1 MEKSYRLHTDIGVD
15 GVLNVNMRQDIDFL
29 DVLSLRMRQK
39 DTYKLHSSNYGV
51 IVGRVLANDAFGIP
65 NAKISI
71 FIERDSDD
79 TTEISNIYPY
89 ENITSNDSEGRR
101 YNLLPDYSDDS
112 CYKVVGTFPNKRYM
126 LDDDSTLE
134 VYDKYWKYTTVTNQA
149 GDYMLFGVPT
159 GAQQLHVDIDLSDI
173 GILSQ
178 KPRDFEYKGYNI
190 TMFDSH
196 VQFKESTN
204 LNNLVQLFSQNKSV
218 NVYPFWGDEENDVA
232 AITRCDVQIEYKFEP
247 TCVFMGSIVSDN
259 EGNSIGHKCA
269 PSLDNGLNTQL
280 VGGSGTIEMIRKTPD
295 GFVEEYQI
303 NGNQLID
310 DNGVWCYQI
319 PMNLDYVG
327 TDEYGNVVPTDN
339 PSKGIPT
346 RTQVRFRISKTESG
360 DEGFSRHTAKYLVP
374 MNPILDE
381 TEVKPTLKVSGSD
394 GEKMYNFGSSTPDSC
409 FRDLYWNNVY
419 SVKNYIPKSQVAHRP
434 YSNQYT
440 ALKGSN
446 LANDQNPIPF
456 NKLRIDIPFSYV
468 LACILFETLV
478 YITIPINFFIGVID
492 DTVLWIYNTIRGIK
506 IPVIHVK
513 IFGWLPKLDY
523 IGCIGF
529 PGGFGEENTTFFPG
543 CESHRAKR
551 ESSCKDGS
559 NNCIKRTDT
568 DTLFDSIQRSL
579 GLDHKVVKLD
589 FFQDWVNGCL
599 YMPLW
604 YWRKRKKKSFLFGLI
619 KSSAKSQYCSCD
631 SLYSRLKTAVTCN
644 IEYKD
649 NSLYADN
656 NSMPNGEEKWH
667 KRRKGVLKYRRGLIK
682 PFENKDGLTVYYYVG
697 MQPTSENI
705 NAKLPLNEFGE
716 KTKIIILYATDI
728 ILLGNLDPNNL
739 YGIPQFYN
747 CLPSTTANIPPI
759 GTVQENLPGNDDD
772 SDSDDIESNAEDS
785 GTTITTGMDWGHY
798 GSDETPRYKT
808 GLFMDLSCTA
818 ATTRP
823 KSCINVERLSEL
835 GVNLDMTYDMEYR
848 GSGKIDSGL
857 IENDGFVSKYE
868 LDDTEN
874 RAMFATLNH
883 IGFIPQTYQ
892 ESLRKE
898 GYDPYETQVK
908 DDSTNYF
915 INKFKYIYPTDFD
928 GRLSTPMSLYK
939 KGFEQVEEDKTDES
953 YLTFRLGAEKELK
966 YEKNSEGRIRH
977 FYLKNGSKVSMPL
990 YNNSYYF
997 YFGIKKGSTAIDKF
1011 NSMFNAK
1018 CVKNETYPFS
1028 IDVDYKGMSYCQ
1040 ELYANIEGI
1049 TGYPYIKVK
1058 LDDISIPYSY
1068 TLTDS
1073 TGTIVSSGNDWT
1085 VTEFEINKD
1094 DSKENK
1100 PYLTNQEYTLE
1111 VTDSNGKTL
1120 SKRIVLSVTNITID
1134 YTSSGLGTKYY
1145 SKSET
1150 PMEYICKKSSM
1161 FYGNI
1166 NINGFSI
1173 DGYDFIITT
1182 RDDDDIKE
1190 LVKQISAP
1198 TINADYYSY
1207 ELTGYRKSYIEN
1219 NSTKNVKAT
1228 IVIKISAINKESNDQ
1243 ITSDCMCHESGD
1255 ISDTVGE
1262 YSVVESEYEMDNDVH
1277 TKIPYY
1283 ILRLNVYQPN
1293 RYSVKSVQLCEL
1305 KETENSTNDVIT
1317 VNNGESFIT
1326 YLNGMPT
1333 NFILGSTSKVL
1344 DNSKF
1349 YSSKAVSSI
1358 TDASGEISTS
1368 ISGWLNV
1375 HDEESYMFSEDSNQT
1390 LLKNQDLWS
1399 NFVTFT
1405 DNINSAESKRS
1416 ILMYKFDSIFSLSEA
1431 TYVTTDSSCKFKYS
1445 AQGGK
1450 YPTLFRSIYPQNT
1463 TDKSIINSYV
1473 LDDSGE
1479 AQCDSS
1485 FPNIVGI
1492 NYKISGDTFTE
1503 NKPYFNP
1510 RISGGKNI
1518 KLTNTKDT
1526 KAVNYQ
1532 GNYFSAFTNDGGYIS
1547 KFKIDN
1553 SITVEKIPV
1562 NTAVSPIQGDA
1573 KPKGKDIVGE
1583 LNDFKK
1589 ALDNNSY
1596 LRGMFVDRRFDYDFT
1611 ILAPYVGVDISL
1623 DPDTDIL
1630 WKSSRLSGI
1639 TYGGIEMAYDS
1650 DYNIISS
1657 EVSTSEDG
1665 TESAE
1670 QIDGTYYDTHEYSD
1684 SGKTI
1689 LEYTYSYKGGE
1700 REDVKTILNKA
1711 KDYDK
1716 NKNNP
1721 GVFKKFYES
1730 TINGNDLSNYYWSTF
1745 NKERISEKVMPTHS
1759 SETAQFRVFDHSG
1772 DTDLFNGEYNPKDNF
1787 VTKRLIDVGNI
1798 PQSTNFLYNNT
1809 SCSYSISTELDDDN
1823 HIIATASDGESTD
1836 IDLTFGNLVTFL
1848 TPTPSEESEDYSA
1861 DYTIKNNTE
1870 TQDEF
1875 KILTFNNANLRF
1887 RYNIKSDGSYN
1898 VYTSL
1903 PFLIKVLSSGL
1914 SKNGISYYKTIN
1926 DKNITLDY
1934 AINKIKIYDFFRWFK
1949 KGTWGYFKG
1958 DLPNGVGVIWNQ
1970 DFIVNHTKFNSNY
1983 LYFMDTEESTL
1994 LSSDN
1999 TKFASIV
2006 FTYNGDL
2013 DNTEVF
2019 AIAANR
2025 EYRYTEDD
2033 NLTRHIRV
2041 IETSELYDCRKIM
2054 MNIVNDNSSYAEFQN
2069 GDIIQHMGFKFS
2081 VKSNDD
2087 ICGIFNDSSRIN
2099 FSFRYN
2105 WNEKWYYI
2113 DDANVTLN
2121 GNEMFV
2127 SVTLSKEMTPL
2138 EQNGSC
2144 ILQIFITT
2152 ASGFVY
2158 RLNSMRITR
2167 KDNNPLPSGNNKI
2180 VYIKYELTKI

>member
-218 NVYPFWGDEENDVA
+218 NVYPFWGDEENDIA

-269 PSLDNGLNTQL
+269 PSSDNGLNTQL

-478 YITIPINFFIGVID
+478 YITIPINFIIGVID
-492 DTVLWIYNTIRGIK
+492 DTVLWIYNQLKGIK
-506 IPVIHVK
+506 VPLINWY

-543 CESHRAKR
+543 CESHRARR

-649 NSLYADN
+649 NSLSADN

-798 GSDETPRYKT
+798 GSDETPRYRT

-898 GYDPYETQVK
+898 RYKPYDTQVK

-953 YLTFRLGAEKELK
+953 YLTFRLGAEK
-966 YEKNSEGRIRH
+966 NGEGRIRH

-997 YFGIKKGSTAIDKF
+997 YFGVKKGSTAIDKF

-1028 IDVDYKGMSYCQ
+1028 IDVDYKGMSYCP
-1040 ELYANIEGI
+1040 NIYNDVEDV
-1049 TGYPYIKVK
+1049 TGYPYIKIK

-1145 SKSET
+1145 STSET
-1150 PMEYICKKSSM
+1150 PMEYICNESSM

-1173 DGYDFIITT
+1173 DGYDFIITSK
-1182 RDDDDIKE
+1182 DDIK
-1190 LVKQISAP
+1190 QISVP
-1198 TINADYYSY
+1198 TINADYYLY
-1207 ELTGYRKSYIEN
+1207 ELTGVRKSDIE
-1219 NSTKNVKAT
+1219 KKVKAT
-1228 IVIKISAINKESNDQ
+1228 IVIKISAINKEPNDQ
-1243 ITSDCMCHESGD
+1243 ITSDCMCSGD
-1255 ISDTVGE
+1255 TTVGE
-1262 YSVVESEYEMDNDVH
+1262 YSVVKSEYEMDNGKNQ
-1277 TKIPYY
+1277 TYY

-1293 RYSVKSVQLCEL
+1293 RYSVKSVQLCL
-1305 KETENSTNDVIT
+1305 TKETENSTNDVIT

-1326 YLNGMPT
+1326 YLNGVPT

-1344 DNSKF
+1344 KSNF
-1349 YSSKAVSSI
+1349 YSPKAVSDINDKSL
-1358 TDASGEISTS
+1358 
-1368 ISGWLNV
+1368 SGWLNV
-1375 HDEESYMFSEDSNQT
+1375 HDEKSYMFSEDSNQT

-1405 DNINSAESKRS
+1405 DNITSAESKRS
-1416 ILMYKFDSIFSLSEA
+1416 ILMYKFDSIFRLSEA

-1463 TDKSIINSYV
+1463 TDESIINSYV

-1492 NYKISGDTFTE
+1492 NYKISGTTFTE

-1510 RISGGKNI
+1510 LISGG
-1518 KLTNTKDT
+1518 TKINGT
-1526 KAVNYQ
+1526 EAVNYQ

-1553 SITVEKIPV
+1553 SITVEKIPI
-1562 NTAVSPIQGDA
+1562 NTSVSPIQGDA

-1623 DPDTDIL
+1623 GQNTE

-1650 DYNIISS
+1650 DYNIIGSY
-1657 EVSTSEDG
+1657 VYNKDG
-1665 TESAE
+1665 IEYAKK
-1670 QIDGTYYDTHEYSD
+1670 IDGTYEYS
-1684 SGKTI
+1684 GETNY
-1689 LEYTYSYKGGE
+1689 EYTYEYTGGTP
-1700 REDVKTILNKA
+1700 EDVKTILNEA
-1711 KDYDK
+1711 RDTRDDDK
-1716 NKNNP
+1716 
-1721 GVFKKFYES
+1721 GIFKKFYES
-1730 TINGNDLSNYYWSTF
+1730 TINGNDLSNYYWSEF
-1745 NKERISEKVMPTHS
+1745 NVERMKPYVES
-1759 SETAQFRVFDHSG
+1759 SETTPFRIFDHSG
-1772 DTDLFNGEYNPKDNF
+1772 DTDLFNGEYNPKKGNF

-1809 SCSYSISTELDDDN
+1809 SCSYSISTELNDDN
-1823 HIIATASDGESTD
+1823 RIIATASDGESTD

-1848 TPTPSEESEDYSA
+1848 TPSPSEQSDDYSA
-1861 DYTIKNNTE
+1861 NYNIQGDT
-1870 TQDEF
+1870 DGF
-1875 KILTFNNANLRF
+1875 KILTFNHANLRF

-1903 PFLIKVLSSGL
+1903 PFLIKVFPERKISETEKL
-1914 SKNGISYYKTIN
+1914 NGIAYYKTIN
-1926 DKNITLDY
+1926 KKGKTVDDALKD
-1934 AINKIKIYDFFRWFK
+1934 IKIYDFFIWFK
-1949 KGTWGYFKG
+1949 LGRLGFFKG

-1970 DFIVNHTKFNSNY
+1970 DYIVNHTKFNSNY
-1983 LYFMDTEESTL
+1983 LYFRDTEEDTW

-2006 FTYNGDL
+2006 FHYDGRL
-2013 DNTEVF
+2013 EGSEVF

-2025 EYRYTEDD
+2025 EYQYTEDD

-2041 IETSELYDCRKIM
+2041 IETSELYDCRKII
-2054 MNIVNDNSSYAEFQN
+2054 MNVVNENDDNSSYAEFQN
-2069 GDIIQHMGFKFS
+2069 GDRIQHMGFKFL
-2081 VKSNDD
+2081 VKSKNND
-2087 ICGIFNDSSRIN
+2087 ICGIFNDLDRIN

-2105 WNEKWYYI
+2105 WENKWYYI
-2113 DDANVTLN
+2113 DDYNVELSD
-2121 GNEMFV
+2121 NEILFV
-2127 SVTLSKEMTPL
+2127 SVALSKKMPL
-2138 EQNGSC
+2138 LNQGSSC
-2144 ILQIFITT
+2144 NLQMFITT

-2158 RLNSMRITR
+2158 RLNDMRIKRT
-2167 KDNNPLPSGNNKI
+2167 DSNGSPSESNKR
-2180 VYIKYELTKI
+2180 VYITYELS

>member
-218 NVYPFWGDEENDVA
+218 NVYPFWGDEENDIA

-269 PSLDNGLNTQL
+269 PSSDNGLNTQL

-478 YITIPINFFIGVID
+478 YITIPINIIIGVID
-492 DTVLWIYNTIRGIK
+492 DTVLWIYNKLKGIK
-506 IPVIHVK
+506 VPLINWY

-649 NSLYADN
+649 NSLSADN
-656 NSMPNGEEKWH
+656 NSMPNGEKKWH
-667 KRRKGVLKYRRGLIK
+667 KSRKGVLKYRRGLIK

-705 NAKLPLNEFGE
+705 NEKLPLNEFGE

-798 GSDETPRYKT
+798 GSDETPRYRT

-898 GYDPYETQVK
+898 RYKPYETQVK

-953 YLTFRLGAEKELK
+953 YLTFRLGAEKESK
-966 YEKNSEGRIRH
+966 YENNSEGRIRH
-977 FYLKNGSKVSMPL
+977 FYLNNGSKVSMPL

-1028 IDVDYKGMSYCQ
+1028 IDVDYKGMSYCPSIYDGV
-1040 ELYANIEGI
+1040 EDV

-1145 SKSET
+1145 SNLET
-1150 PMEYICKKSSM
+1150 PMEYICKESSM

-1182 RDDDDIKE
+1182 KYGDDIKE
-1190 LVKQISAP
+1190 LVKQISVP
-1198 TINADYYSY
+1198 TINADYYLY
-1207 ELTGYRKSYIEN
+1207 ELTGYRKSDVEN
-1219 NSTKNVKAT
+1219 NSTKKVKAT

-1243 ITSDCMCHESGD
+1243 TTSNCMCHERGD

-1262 YSVVESEYEMDNDVH
+1262 YSVVKSEYEMDNVKNQ
-1277 TKIPYY
+1277 TYY

-1293 RYSVKSVQLCEL
+1293 RYSVKSVQLCCESKESCGQL
-1305 KETENSTNDVIT
+1305 CLPKETENSTNDVIT

-1326 YLNGMPT
+1326 YLNGVPT

-1344 DNSKF
+1344 KSNF
-1349 YSSKAVSSI
+1349 YSPKAVSSI
-1358 TDASGEISTS
+1358 TDAS

-1375 HDEESYMFSEDSNQT
+1375 HDENSYMFSENGNQAK
-1390 LLKNQDLWS
+1390 LENQDLWS
-1399 NFVTFT
+1399 NFVTIT

-1416 ILMYKFDSIFSLSEA
+1416 ILMYKFDSIFRLSEA

-1463 TDKSIINSYV
+1463 TNESIINSYV

-1492 NYKISGDTFTE
+1492 NYKISGTTFTE

-1510 RISGGKNI
+1510 LISGG
-1518 KLTNTKDT
+1518 TKINGT
-1526 KAVNYQ
+1526 EAVNYQ

-1553 SITVEKIPV
+1553 SITVEKIPI
-1562 NTAVSPIQGDA
+1562 NTSVSPTQGDT

-1583 LNDFKK
+1583 LDNFKK
-1589 ALDNNSY
+1589 ALDSNSY

-1623 DPDTDIL
+1623 GPNTE

-1650 DYNIISS
+1650 DYNIIGSN
-1657 EVSTSEDG
+1657 VSTSEDG
-1665 TESAE
+1665 TESAKK
-1670 QIDGTYYDTHEYSD
+1670 IDDTY
-1684 SGKTI
+1684 
-1689 LEYTYSYKGGE
+1689 EYTYEYTGGKP
-1700 REDVKTILNKA
+1700 EDVKTILNKA
-1711 KDYDK
+1711 KDISDGD
-1716 NKNNP
+1716 NK

-1730 TINGNDLSNYYWSTF
+1730 TINGNDLSNYYWSEF
-1745 NKERISEKVMPTHS
+1745 NVKRMKPYVKS
-1759 SETAQFRVFDHSG
+1759 SETTPFRIFDHSG
-1772 DTDLFNGEYNPKDNF
+1772 DIDLFNGEYNPKDNF

-1798 PQSTNFLYNNT
+1798 QQSTNFLYNNT
-1809 SCSYSISTELDDDN
+1809 SCSYSINTELNDDN
-1823 HIIATASDGESTD
+1823 RIIATASDGESTD

-1861 DYTIKNNTE
+1861 DYTIKNNKE
-1870 TQDEF
+1870 TPDRF

-1903 PFLIKVLSSGL
+1903 PFLIKVLPETEKL
-1914 SKNGISYYKTIN
+1914 NGISYYKTIN
-1926 DKNITLDY
+1926 KKGETVDD
-1934 AINKIKIYDFFRWFK
+1934 AINNIKFYDFFIWFK
-1949 KGTWGYFKG
+1949 LGRLGFFKG
-1958 DLPNGVGVIWNQ
+1958 DLPNGVGVIWNKN
-1970 DFIVNHTKFNSNY
+1970 FIANNTKFNTNY
-1983 LYFMDTEESTL
+1983 LYFRDTEDDTW

-2006 FTYNGDL
+2006 FHYDGRLGDS
-2013 DNTEVF
+2013 EVF

-2025 EYRYTEDD
+2025 EYQYTEDD

-2054 MNIVNDNSSYAEFQN
+2054 MNVVNENDNDVNKDNSSYAEFQN

-2081 VKSNDD
+2081 VKSNNND
-2087 ICGIFNDSSRIN
+2087 ICGIFNDLDRIN

-2113 DDANVTLN
+2113 DDYNVELSD
-2121 GNEMFV
+2121 NEILFV
-2127 SVTLSKEMTPL
+2127 SVALSKEMPL
-2138 EQNGSC
+2138 LNQGSSC
-2144 ILQIFITT
+2144 NLQMFITT

-2158 RLNSMRITR
+2158 RLNDMRIKRT
-2167 KDNNPLPSGNNKI
+2167 DSNEPPSESNKR
-2180 VYIKYELTKI
+2180 VYITYELTKDK

>member
-218 NVYPFWGDEENDVA
+218 NVYPFWGDEENDIA

-468 LACILFETLV
+468 LACILFETFV
-478 YITIPINFFIGVID
+478 YITIPINIIIGVID
-492 DTVLWIYNTIRGIK
+492 ETVLWAYNQLKGIK
-506 IPVIHVK
+506 VPLINWY
-513 IFGWLPKLDY
+513 IFDWLPDLDY

-529 PGGFGEENTTFFPG
+529 PGGFGEENTSFFPG
-543 CESHRAKR
+543 CESHIAQR

-649 NSLYADN
+649 NSLSADN
-656 NSMPNGEEKWH
+656 NSMPNGEKKWH
-667 KRRKGVLKYRRGLIK
+667 KSRKGVLKYRRGLIK

-835 GVNLDMTYDMEYR
+835 GVNLDMTYDMGYR

-898 GYDPYETQVK
+898 GYEPYETQVK

-953 YLTFRLGAEKELK
+953 YLTFRLGAEKDSE

-1028 IDVDYKGMSYCQ
+1028 IDVDYKGISYCP
-1040 ELYANIEGI
+1040 NIYNDVEDV

-1073 TGTIVSSGNDWT
+1073 NGTIVSSGNDLT

-1145 SKSET
+1145 STSET

-1173 DGYDFIITT
+1173 DGYDFIITSE
-1182 RDDDDIKE
+1182 DGI
-1190 LVKQISAP
+1190 KQIYTP

-1207 ELTGYRKSYIEN
+1207 ELTGVRKSDIEN
-1219 NSTKNVKAT
+1219 GSTKKVKAT

-1243 ITSDCMCHESGD
+1243 TTSNCMCSGD
-1255 ISDTVGE
+1255 TSGNTVGE
-1262 YSVVESEYEMDNDVH
+1262 YSVVQSEYEMDNDDH
-1277 TKIPYY
+1277 TKIYYY

-1326 YLNGMPT
+1326 YLNGVPT

-1349 YSSKAVSSI
+1349 YSPKAVSDI
-1358 TDASGEISTS
+1358 NDTS

-1375 HDEESYMFSEDSNQT
+1375 HDEKSYMFSEDSNQT

-1416 ILMYKFDSIFSLSEA
+1416 ILMYKFDSIFRLSEA

-1463 TDKSIINSYV
+1463 TNESIINSYV

-1492 NYKISGDTFTE
+1492 NYKISGTTFTE

-1510 RISGGKNI
+1510 LISGGTDI
-1518 KLTNTKDT
+1518 KLIDT
-1526 KAVNYQ
+1526 RKTEAVNYQ

-1553 SITVEKIPV
+1553 SITVEKIPI
-1562 NTAVSPIQGDA
+1562 NTSVSPIQGDA

-1623 DPDTDIL
+1623 DPKTDIL

-1650 DYNIISS
+1650 DYNIIGSN
-1657 EVSTSEDG
+1657 VSTSEDG
-1665 TESAE
+1665 TESAKK
-1670 QIDGTYYDTHEYSD
+1670 IDDTY
-1684 SGKTI
+1684 
-1689 LEYTYSYKGGE
+1689 EYTYEYSGGE
-1700 REDVKTILNKA
+1700 NEDVKTILNKA
-1711 KDYDK
+1711 SDYTSSEDM
-1716 NKNNP
+1716 

-1730 TINGNDLSNYYWSTF
+1730 TINGYDLSNYYWSTF
-1745 NKERISEKVMPTHS
+1745 NKNRIKQKVMPTHS
-1759 SETAQFRVFDHSG
+1759 SETAEFRVFDHSE
-1772 DTDLFNGEYNPKDNF
+1772 DTGLFNGEYNPKDNF

-1823 HIIATASDGESTD
+1823 NIIATASDGESTD

-1848 TPTPSEESEDYSA
+1848 TPSPSEQSDDYSA
-1861 DYTIKNNTE
+1861 NYVISNTE
-1870 TQDEF
+1870 PQDGF
-1875 KILTFNNANLRF
+1875 KTLTFNDANLRF
-1887 RYNIKSDGSYN
+1887 RYNIKSDGSYD

-1903 PFLIKVLSSGL
+1903 PFLIKVLSKDS
-1914 SKNGISYYKTIN
+1914 SVNGIAYYKTIN
-1926 DKNITLDY
+1926 
-1934 AINKIKIYDFFRWFK
+1934 K
-1949 KGTWGYFKG
+1949 KGKTVDDALKDIRIGVFAKRYWVGRWRISLSG
-1958 DLPNGVGVIWNQ
+1958 ELPNGV
-1970 DFIVNHTKFNSNY
+1970 DFTSIDNHT
-1983 LYFMDTEESTL
+1983 YFMDTEDNKV

-1999 TKFASIV
+1999 TKFTSIV
-2006 FTYNGDL
+2006 FTYGGKLSGD
-2013 DNTEVF
+2013 TEVF

-2025 EYRYTEDD
+2025 EYQYTEDD

-2054 MNIVNDNSSYAEFQN
+2054 MNVVNENDDNSSYAEFQN

-2081 VKSNDD
+2081 VKSKNNN
-2087 ICGIFNDSSRIN
+2087 ICGIFNDLDRIN
-2099 FSFRYN
+2099 FYFRYKWEN
-2105 WNEKWYYI
+2105 NWYYI
-2113 DDANVTLN
+2113 DEYNVELSD
-2121 GNEMFV
+2121 NEILFV
-2127 SVTLSKEMTPL
+2127 SVALNKEIPL
-2138 EQNGSC
+2138 LKKYSYC
-2144 ILQIFITT
+2144 KLQMFITT
-2152 ASGFVY
+2152 ASGFIY
-2158 RLNSMRITR
+2158 RLNDMQITR
-2167 KDNNPLPSGNNKI
+2167 TDINGSPNESNKR
-2180 VYIKYELTKI
+2180 VYITYDLT

>member
-218 NVYPFWGDEENDVA
+218 NVYPFWGDEENDIA

-269 PSLDNGLNTQL
+269 PSSDNGLNTQL

-506 IPVIHVK
+506 IPLIHVK

-656 NSMPNGEEKWH
+656 NSMPDGEKKWH
-667 KRRKGVLKYRRGLIK
+667 KSRKGVLKYRRGLIK

-798 GSDETPRYKT
+798 GSDETPRYRT

-898 GYDPYETQVK
+898 RYKPYDTQVK

-953 YLTFRLGAEKELK
+953 YLTFRLGAEK
-966 YEKNSEGRIRH
+966 NGEGRIRH
-977 FYLKNGSKVSMPL
+977 FYLENGSKVSMPL

-997 YFGIKKGSTAIDKF
+997 YFGVKKGSTAIDKF

-1028 IDVDYKGMSYCQ
+1028 IDVDYKGMSYCP
-1040 ELYANIEGI
+1040 NIYNDVEDV

-1145 SKSET
+1145 STSET

-1173 DGYDFIITT
+1173 DGYDFIITSEH
-1182 RDDDDIKE
+1182 DIKQKS
-1190 LVKQISAP
+1190 VP
-1198 TINADYYSY
+1198 NINADCYLY
-1207 ELTGYRKSYIEN
+1207 ELTGVRKSDIEN
-1219 NSTKNVKAT
+1219 NSTKKVKAT
-1228 IVIKISAINKESNDQ
+1228 IAIKISAINKESSDQ
-1243 ITSDCMCHESGD
+1243 TTSNCMCHSGD
-1255 ISDTVGE
+1255 TSGNTVGE
-1262 YSVVESEYEMDNDVH
+1262 YSVVQGEYEMDNG
-1277 TKIPYY
+1277 KNY

-1293 RYSVKSVQLCEL
+1293 RYSVKSVQLCCESKDTSGQL
-1305 KETENSTNDVIT
+1305 CLPKETENSTNDVIT

-1326 YLNGMPT
+1326 YLNGVPT

-1344 DNSKF
+1344 KSNF
-1349 YSSKAVSSI
+1349 YSPKAVSDI
-1358 TDASGEISTS
+1358 NDTS

-1375 HDEESYMFSEDSNQT
+1375 HDENSYMFIET
-1390 LLKNQDLWS
+1390 KLENQDLWS
-1399 NFVTFT
+1399 NFVTIT
-1405 DNINSAESKRS
+1405 DNITSADSKRS
-1416 ILMYKFDSIFSLSEA
+1416 ILMYKFDSIFRLSEA

-1463 TDKSIINSYV
+1463 TNESIINSYV

-1492 NYKISGDTFTE
+1492 NYKISGTTFTE

-1510 RISGGKNI
+1510 LISGG
-1518 KLTNTKDT
+1518 TKINGT
-1526 KAVNYQ
+1526 EAVNYQ

-1553 SITVEKIPV
+1553 SITVEKIPI
-1562 NTAVSPIQGDA
+1562 NTSVSPIQGDD

-1589 ALDNNSY
+1589 ALDSNSY

-1623 DPDTDIL
+1623 GQNTE

-1650 DYNIISS
+1650 DYNIIGSN
-1657 EVSTSEDG
+1657 VSTDEDG
-1665 TESAE
+1665 TESAKK
-1670 QIDGTYYDTHEYSD
+1670 IDDTY
-1684 SGKTI
+1684 
-1689 LEYTYSYKGGE
+1689 EYTYEYTDN
-1700 REDVKTILNKA
+1700 DVKTILNTA
-1711 KDYDK
+1711 KDTSVDDDK
-1716 NKNNP
+1716 

-1745 NKERISEKVMPTHS
+1745 NVKRMEPYVKSI
-1759 SETAQFRVFDHSG
+1759 ETTQFRVFDHSN
-1772 DTDLFNGEYNPKDNF
+1772 DTDLFNGEYNPKKGNF

-1823 HIIATASDGESTD
+1823 RIIATASDGESTD

-1848 TPTPSEESEDYSA
+1848 TPSPSEQSDDYSA
-1861 DYTIKNNTE
+1861 NYNIQGDT
-1870 TQDEF
+1870 DGF
-1875 KILTFNNANLRF
+1875 KILTFNHANLRF

-1903 PFLIKVLSSGL
+1903 PFLIKVFPETEKL
-1914 SKNGISYYKTIN
+1914 NGIAYYKTIN
-1926 DKNITLDY
+1926 KKGKTVDDALKD
-1934 AINKIKIYDFFRWFK
+1934 IKIYDFFIWFK
-1949 KGTWGYFKG
+1949 LGRLGFFKG
-1958 DLPNGVGVIWNQ
+1958 DLPNGVGVIWNK
-1970 DFIVNHTKFNSNY
+1970 DYIVNHTKFNSNY
-1983 LYFMDTEESTL
+1983 LYFRDTEEDTW

-2006 FTYNGDL
+2006 FHYDGRL
-2013 DNTEVF
+2013 DGSEVF

-2025 EYRYTEDD
+2025 EYQYTEDD

-2054 MNIVNDNSSYAEFQN
+2054 MNVVNENDDNSSYAEFQN

-2081 VKSNDD
+2081 VKSKNND
-2087 ICGIFNDSSRIN
+2087 ICGIFNDLDRIN

-2105 WNEKWYYI
+2105 WENKWYYI
-2113 DDANVTLN
+2113 DDYNVELSD
-2121 GNEMFV
+2121 NEILFV
-2127 SVTLSKEMTPL
+2127 SVALSKKMPL
-2138 EQNGSC
+2138 LNQGSSC
-2144 ILQIFITT
+2144 NLQMFITT

-2158 RLNSMRITR
+2158 RLNDMRIKRT
-2167 KDNNPLPSGNNKI
+2167 DYNGSSPSESNKR
-2180 VYIKYELTKI
+2180 VYITYELS

>member
-218 NVYPFWGDEENDVA
+218 NVYPFWGDEENDIA

-381 TEVKPTLKVSGSD
+381 TEVKPTLKVSGSE

-478 YITIPINFFIGVID
+478 YITIPINIIIGVID
-492 DTVLWIYNTIRGIK
+492 DTVLWAYNQLKGIK
-506 IPVIHVK
+506 VPLINWY
-513 IFGWLPKLDY
+513 IFDWLPDLDY

-543 CESHRAKR
+543 CESHIAKR
-551 ESSCKDGS
+551 ESSCKNGS

-649 NSLYADN
+649 NSLSADN
-656 NSMPNGEEKWH
+656 NSMPNGEKKWH
-667 KRRKGVLKYRRGLIK
+667 KSRKGVLKYRRGLIK

-798 GSDETPRYKT
+798 GSDETPIYKT

-823 KSCINVERLSEL
+823 KSCINVERLSEF

-898 GYDPYETQVK
+898 RYKPYETQVK

-953 YLTFRLGAEKELK
+953 YLTFRLGAEKESE

-1028 IDVDYKGMSYCQ
+1028 IDVDYKGMSYCP
-1040 ELYANIEGI
+1040 NIYNDNI
-1049 TGYPYIKVK
+1049 TGYPYIKVR

-1100 PYLTNQEYTLE
+1100 HYLTNQEYTLE

-1145 SKSET
+1145 STSET

-1173 DGYDFIITT
+1173 DGYDFIITSE
-1182 RDDDDIKE
+1182 DDI
-1190 LVKQISAP
+1190 KQISAP

-1207 ELTGYRKSYIEN
+1207 ELTGVRKSDIEN
-1219 NSTKNVKAT
+1219 GSTKKVKAT
-1228 IVIKISAINKESNDQ
+1228 IVIKISAINKESNDKT
-1243 ITSDCMCHESGD
+1243 TSNCMCSGD
-1255 ISDTVGE
+1255 TSGNTVGE
-1262 YSVVESEYEMDNDVH
+1262 YSVVQSEYEMDNDDH
-1277 TKIPYY
+1277 TKIYYY

-1326 YLNGMPT
+1326 YLNGVPT

-1349 YSSKAVSSI
+1349 YSPKAVSSI
-1358 TDASGEISTS
+1358 TDAS

-1375 HDEESYMFSEDSNQT
+1375 HDEKSYMFSENGNQT

-1405 DNINSAESKRS
+1405 DDINSAESKRS
-1416 ILMYKFDSIFSLSEA
+1416 ILMYKFDSIFRLSEA

-1463 TDKSIINSYV
+1463 TNESIINSYV

-1492 NYKISGDTFTE
+1492 NYKISGTTFTE

-1510 RISGGKNI
+1510 LISGGTDI
-1518 KLTNTKDT
+1518 KLTDT
-1526 KAVNYQ
+1526 RKTEAVNYQ

-1547 KFKIDN
+1547 KFKIDT
-1553 SITVEKIPV
+1553 SITVEKIPI
-1562 NTAVSPIQGDA
+1562 NTSVSPIQGDD

-1623 DPDTDIL
+1623 DPNTDIL

-1657 EVSTSEDG
+1657 YVSINEDG

-1670 QIDGTYYDTHEYSD
+1670 PR
-1684 SGKTI
+1684 
-1689 LEYTYSYKGGE
+1689 LACEYTYKYSGGTP
-1700 REDVKTILNKA
+1700 EDVKTILNKA
-1711 KDYDK
+1711 KDISDGDDK
-1716 NKNNP
+1716 

-1745 NKERISEKVMPTHS
+1745 NVNRMKPYVES
-1759 SETAQFRVFDHSG
+1759 SETTPFRIFDHSN
-1772 DTDLFNGEYNPKDNF
+1772 DTSLFNGEYNPKDNF

-1823 HIIATASDGESTD
+1823 NIIATASDGESTD

-1848 TPTPSEESEDYSA
+1848 TPSPSEQSDDYSA
-1861 DYTIKNNTE
+1861 NYNIQSNTE
-1870 TQDEF
+1870 TPDGF
-1875 KILTFNNANLRF
+1875 KTLIFNYANLRF
-1887 RYNIKSDGSYN
+1887 RYNIKSEGSYN

-1903 PFLIKVLSSGL
+1903 PTLIKVLPNIKGVSV
-1914 SKNGISYYKTIN
+1914 NGIAYYKTIN
-1926 DKNITLDY
+1926 KNGKTVDDALKDIRIGVFAKRY
-1934 AINKIKIYDFFRWFK
+1934 WVGRWRISLS
-1949 KGTWGYFKG
+1949 GE
-1958 DLPNGVGVIWNQ
+1958 LPNGV
-1970 DFIVNHTKFNSNY
+1970 DFTSIDNHT
-1983 LYFMDTEESTL
+1983 YFMDTEDNTL

-1999 TKFASIV
+1999 TKFTSIV
-2006 FTYNGDL
+2006 FTYGGKLSGD
-2013 DNTEVF
+2013 TEVF

-2025 EYRYTEDD
+2025 EYQYTEDD

-2054 MNIVNDNSSYAEFQN
+2054 MNVFNYKNDNDDNKDNSSYAEFQN

-2081 VKSNDD
+2081 VKSKSND
-2087 ICGIFNDSSRIN
+2087 ICGIFNDLDRIN
-2099 FSFRYN
+2099 FYFRYKWEN
-2105 WNEKWYYI
+2105 NWYYI
-2113 DDANVTLN
+2113 DDYNAKLSD
-2121 GNEMFV
+2121 NEILFV
-2127 SVTLSKEMTPL
+2127 SVALSKEIPL
-2138 EQNGSC
+2138 LNQGSSC
-2144 ILQIFITT
+2144 KLQMFITT
-2152 ASGFVY
+2152 ASGFIY
-2158 RLNSMRITR
+2158 RLNDMRIKRT
-2167 KDNNPLPSGNNKI
+2167 DSNGSPSESNKR
-2180 VYIKYELTKI
+2180 VYITYELS

>member
-218 NVYPFWGDEENDVA
+218 NVYPFWGDEENDIA

-478 YITIPINFFIGVID
+478 YITIPINFFIGIID
-492 DTVLWIYNTIRGIK
+492 DTLLLIYNRIRGIK

-543 CESHRAKR
+543 CESHRARR

-644 IEYKD
+644 IEYKN

-772 SDSDDIESNAEDS
+772 SDSDDIENNAEDS

-798 GSDETPRYKT
+798 GSGETPRYRT

-898 GYDPYETQVK
+898 GYKPYETQVK

-953 YLTFRLGAEKELK
+953 YLTFRLGAEKESK

-977 FYLKNGSKVSMPL
+977 FYLKNVSKVSMPL

-1028 IDVDYKGMSYCQ
+1028 IDVDYKGMSYCP
-1040 ELYANIEGI
+1040 NIYNDVEDV

-1085 VTEFEINKD
+1085 VTEFEINRD
-1094 DSKENK
+1094 DSKENN

-1145 SKSET
+1145 STSET

-1173 DGYDFIITT
+1173 DGYDFIITSE
-1182 RDDDDIKE
+1182 DGI
-1190 LVKQISAP
+1190 KQISTP
-1198 TINADYYSY
+1198 TSDADYYSY
-1207 ELTGYRKSYIEN
+1207 ELTGYRKSDVEN
-1219 NSTKNVKAT
+1219 GSTKKVKAT
-1228 IVIKISAINKESNDQ
+1228 IVIKISAINNEPNDQ
-1243 ITSDCMCHESGD
+1243 TTSNCMCHSGKT
-1255 ISDTVGE
+1255 SGDTVGE
-1262 YSVVESEYEMDNDVH
+1262 YSVVQSEYEMDNGKNQ
-1277 TKIPYY
+1277 TYY
-1283 ILRLNVYQPN
+1283 LLRLNVYQPN

-1317 VNNGESFIT
+1317 VNNGNSFIT
-1326 YLNGMPT
+1326 YLNGVPT

-1344 DNSKF
+1344 ESNF
-1349 YSSKAVSSI
+1349 YSPKAVSSI
-1358 TDASGEISTS
+1358 TDAS

-1375 HDEESYMFSEDSNQT
+1375 HDEKSYMFSIDNNKAV
-1390 LLKNQDLWS
+1390 LKNQDLWS
-1399 NFVTFT
+1399 NFVTIT
-1405 DNINSAESKRS
+1405 DNITSAESKRS
-1416 ILMYKFDSIFSLSEA
+1416 ILMYKFDSIFRLSEA
-1431 TYVTTDSSCKFKYS
+1431 TYVTTESSCKFKYS

-1463 TDKSIINSYV
+1463 TNESIINSYV

-1492 NYKISGDTFTE
+1492 NYKISGTTFTE

-1510 RISGGKNI
+1510 LISGG
-1518 KLTNTKDT
+1518 TKING
-1526 KAVNYQ
+1526 KEAVNYQ

-1553 SITVEKIPV
+1553 SITVEKIPI
-1562 NTAVSPIQGDA
+1562 NTAVSPMQGDA

-1583 LNDFKK
+1583 LNNFKK

-1623 DPDTDIL
+1623 GKDDIL

-1650 DYNIISS
+1650 DYNIIGSN
-1657 EVSTSEDG
+1657 VSTIEDG
-1665 TESAE
+1665 TESAKK
-1670 QIDGTYYDTHEYSD
+1670 IDDTY
-1684 SGKTI
+1684 
-1689 LEYTYSYKGGE
+1689 EYTYEYTGGKP
-1700 REDVKTILNKA
+1700 EDVKTTLNKA
-1711 KDYDK
+1711 KDTSDDDDK
-1716 NKNNP
+1716 
-1721 GVFKKFYES
+1721 GIFKKFYES
-1730 TINGNDLSNYYWSTF
+1730 TINGNDISNYYWSTF
-1745 NKERISEKVMPTHS
+1745 NIDRITRKVMPTHS
-1759 SETAQFRVFDHSG
+1759 GETAEFRVFDHSG
-1772 DTDLFNGEYNPKDNF
+1772 DADLFNGEYNPQDNF

-1798 PQSTNFLYNNT
+1798 QQSTNFLYNNT
-1809 SCSYSISTELDDDN
+1809 SCSYSISTELNDDN

-1836 IDLTFGNLVTFL
+1836 IDLTFENLVTFL
-1848 TPTPSEESEDYSA
+1848 TPSPSEESDDYSA
-1861 DYTIKNNTE
+1861 NYVISNTE
-1870 TQDEF
+1870 IDGF
-1875 KILTFNNANLRF
+1875 KTLTFNHANLKF
-1887 RYNIKSDGSYN
+1887 RYNIKSDGSYD

-1903 PFLIKVLSSGL
+1903 PFLIKVLQSGSSV
-1914 SKNGISYYKTIN
+1914 NGIAYYKTIN
-1926 DKNITLDY
+1926 KKGETVDD
-1934 AINKIKIYDFFRWFK
+1934 AINNIKFYDFFRWFK
-1949 KGTWGYFKG
+1949 RDKHGYFKG
-1958 DLPNGVGVIWNQ
+1958 DLPNGVGVIWNKN
-1970 DFIVNHTKFNSNY
+1970 FIVNHTKFNSNY
-1983 LYFMDTEESTL
+1983 LYFRDTEEDTL

-2006 FTYNGDL
+2006 FPYDGRL
-2013 DNTEVF
+2013 DGSEVF

-2025 EYRYTEDD
+2025 EYQYTEDD

-2054 MNIVNDNSSYAEFQN
+2054 MNVVNENDDNVNKDNSSYAEFQN
-2069 GDIIQHMGFKFS
+2069 GDIIQHMGFKFL
-2081 VKSNDD
+2081 VKSKDNN
-2087 ICGIFNDSSRIN
+2087 ICGIFNDLDRIN
-2099 FSFRYN
+2099 FYFRYEWEN
-2105 WNEKWYYI
+2105 NWYYI
-2113 DDANVTLN
+2113 DDYNVELSD
-2121 GNEMFV
+2121 NEILFV
-2127 SVTLSKEMTPL
+2127 SVALNKEIPL
-2138 EQNGSC
+2138 LEKDSSC
-2144 ILQIFITT
+2144 KLQMFITT
-2152 ASGFVY
+2152 ASGFIY
-2158 RLNSMRITR
+2158 RLNDMRITR
-2167 KDNNPLPSGNNKI
+2167 RYNNWSPSESNKR
-2180 VYIKYELTKI
+2180 VYITYELT

>member
-506 IPVIHVK
+506 IPIIHVK

-631 SLYSRLKTAVTCN
+631 SIYSRLKTAVTCN
-644 IEYKD
+644 IEYKN
-649 NSLYADN
+649 NSLSADN

-667 KRRKGVLKYRRGLIK
+667 KRRKGILKYRRGLIK

-697 MQPTSENI
+697 MQPTSENT

-898 GYDPYETQVK
+898 GYEPYETQVK

-966 YEKNSEGRIRH
+966 YDNNSEGRIRH
-977 FYLKNGSKVSMPL
+977 FYLKNGSKLSMPL

-1028 IDVDYKGMSYCQ
+1028 IDVDYKGMSYCP
-1040 ELYANIEGI
+1040 NIYNDNI

-1068 TLTDS
+1068 TLTN
-1073 TGTIVSSGNDWT
+1073 TAGEIVSSGNNWT
-1085 VTEFEINKD
+1085 VTEFEINN
-1094 DSKENK
+1094 ENNSS
-1100 PYLTNQEYTLE
+1100 LTNQEYTLE

-1173 DGYDFIITT
+1173 DGYDFIITGNT
-1182 RDDDDIKE
+1182 KNDIE
-1190 LVKQISAP
+1190 QIFHP

-1207 ELTGYRKSYIEN
+1207 KLTGVRKSDIEN
-1219 NSTKNVKAT
+1219 DLTNKVKAT
-1228 IVIKISAINKESNDQ
+1228 IVVKISAINKESNDQ
-1243 ITSDCMCHESGD
+1243 TTSDCMCQEIIDKG
-1255 ISDTVGE
+1255 TVGE
-1262 YSVVESEYEMDNDVH
+1262 YSVVESEYETDNNDH
-1277 TKIPYY
+1277 KKIKYY

-1293 RYSVKSVQLCEL
+1293 RYSVESVQLCKKEETE

-1317 VNNGESFIT
+1317 VNNGDGFIT

-1333 NFILGSTSKVL
+1333 NFILGSKSQVL
-1344 DNSKF
+1344 KSNF
-1349 YSSKAVSSI
+1349 YSSKAVS
-1358 TDASGEISTS
+1358 DISSES

-1375 HDEESYMFSEDSNQT
+1375 HDEKSYMFSEESNKT

-1399 NFVTFT
+1399 NFVTFN
-1405 DNINSAESKRS
+1405 DNITSAESKRS
-1416 ILMYKFDSIFSLSEA
+1416 ILMYKFDSIFKLSEA
-1431 TYVTTDSSCKFKYS
+1431 TYVTTDSSCRFKYS

-1463 TDKSIINSYV
+1463 TDESIINSYV

-1485 FPNIVGI
+1485 LPNIIGI

-1510 RISGGKNI
+1510 RISGGKDI
-1518 KLTNTKDT
+1518 KLTDVKLM
-1526 KAVNYQ
+1526 KAANYQ

-1553 SITVEKIPV
+1553 SITVEKIPI
-1562 NTAVSPIQGDA
+1562 NTAVSPIQGDD

-1583 LNDFKK
+1583 LYDFKK

-1596 LRGMFVDRRFDYDFT
+1596 LRAMFVDRRFDYDFT

-1623 DPDTDIL
+1623 DKNPDIL

-1650 DYNIISS
+1650 NYNIIGSD
-1657 EVSTSEDG
+1657 VSISKDG
-1665 TESAE
+1665 IESAKPR
-1670 QIDGTYYDTHEYSD
+1670 YVSYHDTND
-1684 SGKTI
+1684 NTVK
-1689 LEYTYSYKGGE
+1689 LACEYTYEYTGGHN
-1700 REDVKTILNKA
+1700 EDVKTILNKA
-1711 KDYDK
+1711 SDYTNSKDM
-1716 NKNNP
+1716 

-1745 NKERISEKVMPTHS
+1745 NKERIKSLNKSDEKES
-1759 SETAQFRVFDHSG
+1759 FRVFDHSEDG
-1772 DTDLFNGEYNPKDNF
+1772 DLFNGEYNPDDNF

-1848 TPTPSEESEDYSA
+1848 TPSPSEQSDDYSA
-1861 DYTIKNNTE
+1861 NYNIQSNTE
-1870 TQDEF
+1870 TDGF
-1875 KILTFNNANLRF
+1875 KTLIFNYANLRF
-1887 RYNIKSDGSYN
+1887 RYNIKSEGSYN

-1903 PFLIKVLSSGL
+1903 PRLIRVLPEREISETEKL
-1914 SKNGISYYKTIN
+1914 NGISYYKTIN
-1926 DKNITLDY
+1926 KKDKTVDDALNDIRISGFLKRDW
-1934 AINKIKIYDFFRWFK
+1934 AGRIKLS
-1949 KGTWGYFKG
+1949 GE
-1958 DLPNGVGVIWNQ
+1958 LPNGVGFTSI
-1970 DFIVNHTKFNSNY
+1970 DNY
-1983 LYFMDTEESTL
+1983 TYFMDTEENTL

-1999 TKFASIV
+1999 TKFTSIV
-2006 FTYNGDL
+2006 FAYGGAL
-2013 DNTEVF
+2013 SGGTEVF

-2025 EYRYTEDD
+2025 EYQYTEDD
-2033 NLTRHIRV
+2033 NLKRHIRV

-2054 MNIVNDNSSYAEFQN
+2054 MNVVNENDDNSSYAELQN
-2069 GDIIQHMGFKFS
+2069 GDIIQHMGFKFL
-2081 VKSNDD
+2081 VKSKNNN
-2087 ICGIFNDSSRIN
+2087 ICGIFNDLDRIN
-2099 FSFRYN
+2099 FYFRYKWEN
-2105 WNEKWYYI
+2105 NWYYI
-2113 DDANVTLN
+2113 DDYNTKLSEKN
-2121 GNEMFV
+2121 DNEMLV
-2127 SVTLSKEMTPL
+2127 SVALSKEMPL
-2138 EQNGSC
+2138 LNQGSYC
-2144 ILQIFITT
+2144 TLQMFIIT
-2152 ASGFVY
+2152 ASGFIY
-2158 RLNSMRITR
+2158 RLNNMRITR
-2167 KDNNPLPSGNNKI
+2167 KDNNPSPSGNNR
-2180 VYIKYELTKI
+2180 VYITYELTSD

>member
-218 NVYPFWGDEENDVA
+218 NVYPFWGDEENDIA

-269 PSLDNGLNTQL
+269 PSSDNGLNTQL

-478 YITIPINFFIGVID
+478 YITIPINIIIGVID
-492 DTVLWIYNTIRGIK
+492 DTVLWIYNKLKGIK
-506 IPVIHVK
+506 VPLINWY

-649 NSLYADN
+649 NSLSADN
-656 NSMPNGEEKWH
+656 NSMPNGEKKWH
-667 KRRKGVLKYRRGLIK
+667 KSRKGVLKYRRGLIK

-798 GSDETPRYKT
+798 GSDETPRYRT

-898 GYDPYETQVK
+898 RYKPYETQVK

-953 YLTFRLGAEKELK
+953 YLTFRLGAEK
-966 YEKNSEGRIRH
+966 NGEGRIRH
-977 FYLKNGSKVSMPL
+977 FYLNNGSKVSMPL

-1028 IDVDYKGMSYCQ
+1028 IDVDYKGMSYCP
-1040 ELYANIEGI
+1040 NIYNDVEDV

-1094 DSKENK
+1094 DSKENN

-1145 SKSET
+1145 STSET

-1173 DGYDFIITT
+1173 DGYDFIIT
-1182 RDDDDIKE
+1182 DKDDIK
-1190 LVKQISAP
+1190 QISTP
-1198 TINADYYSY
+1198 TSDADYYLY
-1207 ELTGYRKSYIEN
+1207 ELTGVRKSDIEN
-1219 NSTKNVKAT
+1219 GSTKKVKAT

-1243 ITSDCMCHESGD
+1243 TASNCMCSDKTSG
-1255 ISDTVGE
+1255 DTVGE
-1262 YSVVESEYEMDNDVH
+1262 YSVVQSEYEMDNG
-1277 TKIPYY
+1277 KKYY

-1293 RYSVKSVQLCEL
+1293 RYSVKSVQLCCESKETCGQL
-1305 KETENSTNDVIT
+1305 CLPKETENSTNDVIT

-1326 YLNGMPT
+1326 YLNGVPT

-1344 DNSKF
+1344 KSNF
-1349 YSSKAVSSI
+1349 YSPKAVSSI
-1358 TDASGEISTS
+1358 TDAS

-1375 HDEESYMFSEDSNQT
+1375 HDEKSYMFSEAK
-1390 LLKNQDLWS
+1390 LENQDLWS
-1399 NFVTFT
+1399 NFVTIT
-1405 DNINSAESKRS
+1405 DNITSAESKRS
-1416 ILMYKFDSIFSLSEA
+1416 ILMYKFDSIFRLSEA

-1463 TDKSIINSYV
+1463 TNESIINSYV

-1492 NYKISGDTFTE
+1492 NYKISGTTFTE

-1510 RISGGKNI
+1510 LISGG
-1518 KLTNTKDT
+1518 TKINGT
-1526 KAVNYQ
+1526 EAVNYQ

-1553 SITVEKIPV
+1553 SITVEKIPI
-1562 NTAVSPIQGDA
+1562 NTSVSPIQGDD

-1583 LNDFKK
+1583 LNDFKR
-1589 ALDNNSY
+1589 ALDSNSY

-1623 DPDTDIL
+1623 GPNTE

-1657 EVSTSEDG
+1657 YVSINEDG
-1665 TESAE
+1665 TESAMAITAKTE
-1670 QIDGTYYDTHEYSD
+1670 VDG
-1684 SGKTI
+1684 KI
-1689 LEYTYSYKGGE
+1689 LYAYEYTYEYTDN
-1700 REDVKTILNKA
+1700 DVKTILNKA
-1711 KDYDK
+1711 KDIND
-1716 NKNNP
+1716 
-1721 GVFKKFYES
+1721 GDVFKKFYES

-1745 NKERISEKVMPTHS
+1745 NVNRMKPYVES
-1759 SETAQFRVFDHSG
+1759 SETTPFRIFDHSG
-1772 DTDLFNGEYNPKDNF
+1772 DIDLFNGEYNPNYNF

-1823 HIIATASDGESTD
+1823 NIIATASDGESTD

-1848 TPTPSEESEDYSA
+1848 TPSPSEESEDYSA
-1861 DYTIKNNTE
+1861 DYTIKNNTDI
-1870 TQDEF
+1870 QDGF

-1903 PFLIKVLSSGL
+1903 PFLIKVLPETEKL
-1914 SKNGISYYKTIN
+1914 NGISYYKTIN
-1926 DKNITLDY
+1926 KKGETVDD
-1934 AINKIKIYDFFRWFK
+1934 AINNIKFYDFFIWFK
-1949 KGTWGYFKG
+1949 LGRFGFFKG

-1970 DFIVNHTKFNSNY
+1970 DYIVNHTKFNSNY
-1983 LYFMDTEESTL
+1983 LYFRDTEEDTL

-2006 FTYNGDL
+2006 FHYDGRL
-2013 DNTEVF
+2013 EGSEVF

-2025 EYRYTEDD
+2025 EYQYTEDD

-2054 MNIVNDNSSYAEFQN
+2054 MNVVNEKDDNSSYAEFQN

-2081 VKSNDD
+2081 VKSNDN
-2087 ICGIFNDSSRIN
+2087 ICGIFNDLDRIN

-2105 WNEKWYYI
+2105 CNEKWYYI
-2113 DDANVTLN
+2113 DDYNVELSDN
-2121 GNEMFV
+2121 KILFV
-2127 SVTLSKEMTPL
+2127 SVALSKEMPL
-2138 EQNGSC
+2138 LNKGSSC
-2144 ILQIFITT
+2144 KLQMFITT

-2158 RLNSMRITR
+2158 RLNDMKITR
-2167 KDNNPLPSGNNKI
+2167 TDSNGSPSDKR
-2180 VYIKYELTKI
+2180 VYITYDLTRN

>member
-218 NVYPFWGDEENDVA
+218 NVYPFWGDEENDIA

-269 PSLDNGLNTQL
+269 PSSDNGLNTQL

-478 YITIPINFFIGVID
+478 YITIPINIIIGVID
-492 DTVLWIYNTIRGIK
+492 DTVLWIYNQLKGIK
-506 IPVIHVK
+506 VPLINWY
-513 IFGWLPKLDY
+513 IFGWLPDLDY

-649 NSLYADN
+649 NSLSADN
-656 NSMPNGEEKWH
+656 NSMPNGEKKWH
-667 KRRKGVLKYRRGLIK
+667 KSRKGVLKYRRGLIK

-798 GSDETPRYKT
+798 GSDETPRYRT

-898 GYDPYETQVK
+898 RYKPYETQVK
-908 DDSTNYF
+908 DDRTNYF

-953 YLTFRLGAEKELK
+953 YLTFRLGAEKESK
-966 YEKNSEGRIRH
+966 YENNSEGRIRH
-977 FYLKNGSKVSMPL
+977 FYLNNGSKVSMPL

-997 YFGIKKGSTAIDKF
+997 YFGVKKGSTAIDKF

-1028 IDVDYKGMSYCQ
+1028 IDVDYKGMSYCP
-1040 ELYANIEGI
+1040 NIYNDVEDV

-1073 TGTIVSSGNDWT
+1073 NGTIVSSGNDLT

-1094 DSKENK
+1094 DSKENN

-1145 SKSET
+1145 STSET

-1173 DGYDFIITT
+1173 DGYDFIITSEN
-1182 RDDDDIKE
+1182 DI
-1190 LVKQISAP
+1190 KQISTP
-1198 TINADYYSY
+1198 TSDADYYLY
-1207 ELTGYRKSYIEN
+1207 ELTGVRKSDIEN
-1219 NSTKNVKAT
+1219 GSTKKVKAT

-1243 ITSDCMCHESGD
+1243 KTSDCMCHKRGD
-1255 ISDTVGE
+1255 TTVGE
-1262 YSVVESEYEMDNDVH
+1262 YSVVQNDDH
-1277 TKIPYY
+1277 YY

-1293 RYSVKSVQLCEL
+1293 RYSVKSVQLCCESKETCGQL
-1305 KETENSTNDVIT
+1305 CLPKETENSTNDVIT

-1326 YLNGMPT
+1326 YLNGVPT

-1349 YSSKAVSSI
+1349 YSPKAVSSI
-1358 TDASGEISTS
+1358 TDASGEISKS
-1368 ISGWLNV
+1368 IYGWLNV
-1375 HDEESYMFSEDSNQT
+1375 HDENSYMFSEAK
-1390 LLKNQDLWS
+1390 LENQDLWS
-1399 NFVTFT
+1399 NFVTIT
-1405 DNINSAESKRS
+1405 DNITSAESKRS
-1416 ILMYKFDSIFSLSEA
+1416 ILMYKFDSIFRLSEA

-1463 TDKSIINSYV
+1463 TNESIINSYV

-1492 NYKISGDTFTE
+1492 NYKISGTTFTE

-1510 RISGGKNI
+1510 LISGG
-1518 KLTNTKDT
+1518 TKINRT
-1526 KAVNYQ
+1526 EAVNYQ

-1553 SITVEKIPV
+1553 SITVEKIPI
-1562 NTAVSPIQGDA
+1562 NTSVSPIQQGDV

-1623 DPDTDIL
+1623 GPNTE

-1650 DYNIISS
+1650 DYNIIGSD
-1657 EVSTSEDG
+1657 VSIENG
-1665 TESAE
+1665 IESAKK
-1670 QIDGTYYDTHEYSD
+1670 IDDTY
-1684 SGKTI
+1684 
-1689 LEYTYSYKGGE
+1689 EYTYEYTGGKP
-1700 REDVKTILNKA
+1700 EDVKTILNKA
-1711 KDYDK
+1711 KDISDGD
-1716 NKNNP
+1716 NK

-1730 TINGNDLSNYYWSTF
+1730 TINGNDLSNYYWSEF
-1745 NKERISEKVMPTHS
+1745 NVKRMKPYVKS
-1759 SETAQFRVFDHSG
+1759 SETTPFRIFDHSG
-1772 DTDLFNGEYNPKDNF
+1772 DIDLFNGEYNPKGNF

-1809 SCSYSISTELDDDN
+1809 SCSYSISTELNDDN
-1823 HIIATASDGESTD
+1823 RIIATASDGESTD

-1848 TPTPSEESEDYSA
+1848 TPSPSEQSDDYSA
-1861 DYTIKNNTE
+1861 NYNIQE
-1870 TQDEF
+1870 TQYGF

-1903 PFLIKVLSSGL
+1903 PFLIKVLPNDSSV
-1914 SKNGISYYKTIN
+1914 NGIAYYKTIN
-1926 DKNITLDY
+1926 DKDITLDD
-1934 AINKIKIYDFFRWFK
+1934 AINNIKFYKFFIWFK
-1949 KGTWGYFKG
+1949 LGRLGFFKG
-1958 DLPNGVGVIWNQ
+1958 DLPNGVGVIWNK
-1970 DFIVNHTKFNSNY
+1970 DYIVNHSKFNSNY
-1983 LYFMDTEESTL
+1983 LYFRDTEEDTW

-2006 FTYNGDL
+2006 FHYDGRL
-2013 DNTEVF
+2013 DGSEVF

-2025 EYRYTEDD
+2025 EYQYTEDD

-2054 MNIVNDNSSYAEFQN
+2054 MNVVNENDDNDVNKDNSSYAEFQN

-2087 ICGIFNDSSRIN
+2087 ICGIFNDLDRIN

-2113 DDANVTLN
+2113 DDYNVELSD
-2121 GNEMFV
+2121 NEILFV
-2127 SVTLSKEMTPL
+2127 SVALSKEMPL
-2138 EQNGSC
+2138 LNQGSSC
-2144 ILQIFITT
+2144 KLQMFITT

-2158 RLNSMRITR
+2158 RLNDMKITR
-2167 KDNNPLPSGNNKI
+2167 TDNNGSPSESNKR
-2180 VYIKYELTKI
+2180 VYITYELS

>member
-101 YNLLPDYSDDS
+101 YNVLPDYSDDS

-360 DEGFSRHTAKYLVP
+360 DEGFSRHTAKYRVP

-381 TEVKPTLKVSGSD
+381 TEVKPTLKVSGSE

-492 DTVLWIYNTIRGIK
+492 DTILWIYNTIRGIK

-543 CESHRAKR
+543 CESHRARR

-644 IEYKD
+644 IEYKN
-649 NSLYADN
+649 NSLSADN
-656 NSMPNGEEKWH
+656 NSMPNGEKKWH
-667 KRRKGVLKYRRGLIK
+667 KSRKGVLKYRRGLIK

-823 KSCINVERLSEL
+823 KSCINVERLSEF

-898 GYDPYETQVK
+898 GYEPYETQVK

-953 YLTFRLGAEKELK
+953 YLTFRLGAEKESK

-997 YFGIKKGSTAIDKF
+997 YFGVKKGSTAIDKF

-1028 IDVDYKGMSYCQ
+1028 IDVDYKGMSYCP
-1040 ELYANIEGI
+1040 NIYNDVEDV

-1073 TGTIVSSGNDWT
+1073 NGTIVSSGNDLT

-1145 SKSET
+1145 STSET

-1173 DGYDFIITT
+1173 DGYDFIITSE
-1182 RDDDDIKE
+1182 DDI
-1190 LVKQISAP
+1190 KQISAP

-1207 ELTGYRKSYIEN
+1207 ELTGVRKSDIEN
-1219 NSTKNVKAT
+1219 GSTKKVKAT
-1228 IVIKISAINKESNDQ
+1228 IVIKISAINKESNDKT
-1243 ITSDCMCHESGD
+1243 TSNCMCSGD
-1255 ISDTVGE
+1255 TSGNTVGE
-1262 YSVVESEYEMDNDVH
+1262 YSVVQSEYEMDNDDH
-1277 TKIPYY
+1277 TKIYYY

-1326 YLNGMPT
+1326 YLNGVPT

-1344 DNSKF
+1344 KSNF
-1349 YSSKAVSSI
+1349 YSPKAVSSI
-1358 TDASGEISTS
+1358 TDAS

-1375 HDEESYMFSEDSNQT
+1375 HDEKSYMFSENGNQT

-1399 NFVTFT
+1399 NFITFT

-1416 ILMYKFDSIFSLSEA
+1416 ILMYKFDSIFRLSEA

-1463 TDKSIINSYV
+1463 TNESIINSYV

-1492 NYKISGDTFTE
+1492 NYKISGTTFTE

-1510 RISGGKNI
+1510 LISGGTDI
-1518 KLTNTKDT
+1518 KLTDT
-1526 KAVNYQ
+1526 RKTEAVNYQ

-1553 SITVEKIPV
+1553 SITVEKIPI
-1562 NTAVSPIQGDA
+1562 NTSVSPIQGDD

-1623 DPDTDIL
+1623 DKDNDIL

-1650 DYNIISS
+1650 DYNIIGSD
-1657 EVSTSEDG
+1657 VSIENG
-1665 TESAE
+1665 IESAKK
-1670 QIDGTYYDTHEYSD
+1670 IDDTY
-1684 SGKTI
+1684 
-1689 LEYTYSYKGGE
+1689 EYTYEYNGVTP
-1700 REDVKTILNKA
+1700 EDVKTILNKA
-1711 KDYDK
+1711 KDTSDDDDK
-1716 NKNNP
+1716 

-1745 NKERISEKVMPTHS
+1745 NVNRMKPYVES
-1759 SETAQFRVFDHSG
+1759 SETTPFRIFDHSN
-1772 DTDLFNGEYNPKDNF
+1772 DTSLFNGEYNPKDNF

-1823 HIIATASDGESTD
+1823 NIIATASDGESTD

-1848 TPTPSEESEDYSA
+1848 TPSPSEQSDDYSA
-1861 DYTIKNNTE
+1861 NYNIQSNTE
-1870 TQDEF
+1870 TPDGF
-1875 KILTFNNANLRF
+1875 KTLIFNYANLRF
-1887 RYNIKSDGSYN
+1887 RYNIKSEGSYN

-1903 PFLIKVLSSGL
+1903 PTLIKVLPKTEKL
-1914 SKNGISYYKTIN
+1914 NGIAYYKTIN
-1926 DKNITLDY
+1926 KNGKTVDDALKDIRIGVFAKRY
-1934 AINKIKIYDFFRWFK
+1934 WVGRWRISLS
-1949 KGTWGYFKG
+1949 GE
-1958 DLPNGVGVIWNQ
+1958 LPNGV
-1970 DFIVNHTKFNSNY
+1970 DFTYIDNHT
-1983 LYFMDTEESTL
+1983 YFMDTEDNTL

-1999 TKFASIV
+1999 TKFTSIV
-2006 FTYNGDL
+2006 FTYGGKLSGD
-2013 DNTEVF
+2013 TEVF

-2025 EYRYTEDD
+2025 EYQYTEDD

-2054 MNIVNDNSSYAEFQN
+2054 MNVFNYKNDNDDNKDNSSYAELQN
-2069 GDIIQHMGFKFS
+2069 GDIIKHMGFKF
-2081 VKSNDD
+2081 
-2087 ICGIFNDSSRIN
+2087 
-2099 FSFRYN
+2099 
-2105 WNEKWYYI
+2105 
-2113 DDANVTLN
+2113 
-2121 GNEMFV
+2121 
-2127 SVTLSKEMTPL
+2127 
-2138 EQNGSC
+2138 
-2144 ILQIFITT
+2144 
-2152 ASGFVY
+2152 
-2158 RLNSMRITR
+2158 
-2167 KDNNPLPSGNNKI
+2167 
-2180 VYIKYELTKI
+2180 

>member
-218 NVYPFWGDEENDVA
+218 NVYPFWGDEENDIA

-478 YITIPINFFIGVID
+478 YITIPINFFIGIID
-492 DTVLWIYNTIRGIK
+492 DTILLIYNKLKGIK
-506 IPVIHVK
+506 VPLINWY
-513 IFGWLPKLDY
+513 IFGWLPDLDY

-543 CESHRAKR
+543 CESHRARR

-559 NNCIKRTDT
+559 NNCIKRTDI

-649 NSLYADN
+649 NSLSADN

-772 SDSDDIESNAEDS
+772 SDSDDIENNAEDS

-823 KSCINVERLSEL
+823 KSCINVERLSEF

-898 GYDPYETQVK
+898 GYEPYETQVK

-953 YLTFRLGAEKELK
+953 YLTFRLGAEKDSK
-966 YEKNSEGRIRH
+966 YENNSEGRIRH

-1028 IDVDYKGMSYCQ
+1028 IDVDYKGMSYCP
-1040 ELYANIEGI
+1040 NIYNDDI
-1049 TGYPYIKVK
+1049 TGYPYIKVR

-1085 VTEFEINKD
+1085 VTEFKINKD

-1150 PMEYICKKSSM
+1150 PMEYICNESSM

-1173 DGYDFIITT
+1173 DGYDFIITSK
-1182 RDDDDIKE
+1182 DDIK
-1190 LVKQISAP
+1190 QISKP
-1198 TINADYYSY
+1198 TSDADSYSY
-1207 ELTGYRKSYIEN
+1207 ELTGVRKSDIEN

-1243 ITSDCMCHESGD
+1243 TTSNCMCHSGKTSGD
-1255 ISDTVGE
+1255 TTVGE
-1262 YSVVESEYEMDNDVH
+1262 YSVVQSEYEMDNDDH
-1277 TKIPYY
+1277 TKIYYY

-1317 VNNGESFIT
+1317 VNNGNSFIT
-1326 YLNGMPT
+1326 YLNGVPT

-1349 YSSKAVSSI
+1349 YSPKAVSSI
-1358 TDASGEISTS
+1358 TDASGKISTS

-1375 HDEESYMFSEDSNQT
+1375 HDEKSYMFSEDSNQT

-1416 ILMYKFDSIFSLSEA
+1416 ILMYKFDSIFRLSEA
-1431 TYVTTDSSCKFKYS
+1431 TYVTTESSCKFKYS

-1463 TDKSIINSYV
+1463 TNESIINSYV

-1492 NYKISGDTFTE
+1492 NYKISGTTFTE

-1510 RISGGKNI
+1510 LISGGTDI
-1518 KLTNTKDT
+1518 KLKNTKDT

-1553 SITVEKIPV
+1553 SITVEKIPI
-1562 NTAVSPIQGDA
+1562 NTSVSPIQGDT

-1623 DPDTDIL
+1623 DKDTDIL

-1650 DYNIISS
+1650 DYNIIGSN
-1657 EVSTSEDG
+1657 VSTSEDG
-1665 TESAE
+1665 TESAKK
-1670 QIDGTYYDTHEYSD
+1670 IDDTY
-1684 SGKTI
+1684 
-1689 LEYTYSYKGGE
+1689 EYTYEYSGVTP
-1700 REDVKTILNKA
+1700 EDVKTILNKA

-1716 NKNNP
+1716 SKNNP

-1745 NKERISEKVMPTHS
+1745 NKDRIIEKVMPTHS
-1759 SETAQFRVFDHSG
+1759 GETAQFRVFDHSE
-1772 DTDLFNGEYNPKDNF
+1772 DTGLFNGEYNPKDNF

-1809 SCSYSISTELDDDN
+1809 SCSYSISTELNDDN
-1823 HIIATASDGESTD
+1823 RIIATASDGESTD

-1848 TPTPSEESEDYSA
+1848 TPSPSEESDDYSA
-1861 DYTIKNNTE
+1861 NYVISNTE
-1870 TQDEF
+1870 IDGF
-1875 KILTFNNANLRF
+1875 KTLIFNYANLRF

-1903 PFLIKVLSSGL
+1903 PTLIKVLPNIKGASV
-1914 SKNGISYYKTIN
+1914 NGIAYYKTIN
-1926 DKNITLDY
+1926 
-1934 AINKIKIYDFFRWFK
+1934 K
-1949 KGTWGYFKG
+1949 KGKTVDDALKDIRIGVFAKRYWVGRWRISLSG
-1958 DLPNGVGVIWNQ
+1958 ELPNGV
-1970 DFIVNHTKFNSNY
+1970 DFTSIDNHT
-1983 LYFMDTEESTL
+1983 YFMDTEDNTL

-1999 TKFASIV
+1999 TKFTSIV
-2006 FTYNGDL
+2006 FTYGGKLRD
-2013 DNTEVF
+2013 DTEVF

-2025 EYRYTEDD
+2025 EYQYTEDD

-2054 MNIVNDNSSYAEFQN
+2054 MNVVNKNDDNSSYAEFQN

-2081 VKSNDD
+2081 VKSKSND
-2087 ICGIFNDSSRIN
+2087 ICGIFNDLDRIN
-2099 FSFRYN
+2099 FYFRYKWEN
-2105 WNEKWYYI
+2105 NWYYI
-2113 DDANVTLN
+2113 DDYNVELSD
-2121 GNEMFV
+2121 NEILFV
-2127 SVTLSKEMTPL
+2127 SVALNKEIPL
-2138 EQNGSC
+2138 LEKDSYC
-2144 ILQIFITT
+2144 KLQMFITT
-2152 ASGFVY
+2152 ASGFIY
-2158 RLNSMRITR
+2158 RLNDMRITR
-2167 KDNNPLPSGNNKI
+2167 TDNNGSPSESNKR
-2180 VYIKYELTKI
+2180 VYITYDLT

>member
-218 NVYPFWGDEENDVA
+218 NVYPFWGDEENDIA

-269 PSLDNGLNTQL
+269 PSSDNGLNTQL

-478 YITIPINFFIGVID
+478 YITIPINIIIGVID
-492 DTVLWIYNTIRGIK
+492 DTVLWIYNQLKGIK
-506 IPVIHVK
+506 VPLINWY

-543 CESHRAKR
+543 CESHRARR

-656 NSMPNGEEKWH
+656 NSMPDGEKKWH
-667 KRRKGVLKYRRGLIK
+667 KSRKGVLKYRRGLIK

-798 GSDETPRYKT
+798 GSDETPRYRT

-898 GYDPYETQVK
+898 RYKPYETQVK

-953 YLTFRLGAEKELK
+953 YLTFRLGAEK
-966 YEKNSEGRIRH
+966 NGEGRIRH
-977 FYLKNGSKVSMPL
+977 FYLSNGSKVSMPL

-997 YFGIKKGSTAIDKF
+997 YFGVKKGSTAIDKF

-1028 IDVDYKGMSYCQ
+1028 IDVDYKGMSYCP
-1040 ELYANIEGI
+1040 NIYNDVEDV

-1085 VTEFEINKD
+1085 VTEFEIKD

-1145 SKSET
+1145 STSET
-1150 PMEYICKKSSM
+1150 PMEYICNESSM

-1173 DGYDFIITT
+1173 DGYDFIITSK
-1182 RDDDDIKE
+1182 DDIK
-1190 LVKQISAP
+1190 QISVP

-1207 ELTGYRKSYIEN
+1207 ELTGVRKSDIEN
-1219 NSTKNVKAT
+1219 NSTKKVKAT

-1243 ITSDCMCHESGD
+1243 TTSNCMCSGD
-1255 ISDTVGE
+1255 TSGNTVGE
-1262 YSVVESEYEMDNDVH
+1262 YSVVKSEYKMDNGEN
-1277 TKIPYY
+1277 IQYY

-1293 RYSVKSVQLCEL
+1293 RYSVKSVQLCCESKETYGQL
-1305 KETENSTNDVIT
+1305 CLETENSTNDVIT

-1326 YLNGMPT
+1326 YLNGVPT

-1344 DNSKF
+1344 KSNF
-1349 YSSKAVSSI
+1349 YSPKAVSDINDKSL
-1358 TDASGEISTS
+1358 
-1368 ISGWLNV
+1368 SGWLNV
-1375 HDEESYMFSEDSNQT
+1375 HDEKSYMFSET

-1399 NFVTFT
+1399 NFVTIT
-1405 DNINSAESKRS
+1405 DNITSAESKRS
-1416 ILMYKFDSIFSLSEA
+1416 ILMYKFDSIFRLSEA

-1463 TDKSIINSYV
+1463 TNESIINSYV

-1510 RISGGKNI
+1510 RISGGTKI
-1518 KLTNTKDT
+1518 KGTE
-1526 KAVNYQ
+1526 AVNYQ

-1553 SITVEKIPV
+1553 SITVEKIPI
-1562 NTAVSPIQGDA
+1562 NTSVSPIQGDD

-1623 DPDTDIL
+1623 GQNTE

-1650 DYNIISS
+1650 DYNIIGSD
-1657 EVSTSEDG
+1657 VYNKDG
-1665 TESAE
+1665 IEYAKK
-1670 QIDGTYYDTHEYSD
+1670 IDGTYEYS
-1684 SGKTI
+1684 GETNY
-1689 LEYTYSYKGGE
+1689 EYTYEYTGGTP
-1700 REDVKTILNKA
+1700 EDVKTILNEA
-1711 KDYDK
+1711 RDTRDDDK
-1716 NKNNP
+1716 
-1721 GVFKKFYES
+1721 GIFKKFYES
-1730 TINGNDLSNYYWSTF
+1730 TINGNDLSNYYWSEF
-1745 NKERISEKVMPTHS
+1745 NVERMKPYLES
-1759 SETAQFRVFDHSG
+1759 SETTPFRIFDHSN

-1823 HIIATASDGESTD
+1823 NIIATASDGESTD

-1848 TPTPSEESEDYSA
+1848 TPSPSEQSDDCSA
-1861 DYTIKNNTE
+1861 NYVISNTE
-1870 TQDEF
+1870 TQDGF

-1903 PFLIKVLSSGL
+1903 PFLIKVFPERKISETEKL
-1914 SKNGISYYKTIN
+1914 NGIAYYKTIN
-1926 DKNITLDY
+1926 KKGKTVDDALKD
-1934 AINKIKIYDFFRWFK
+1934 IKIYDFFIWFK
-1949 KGTWGYFKG
+1949 LGRLGFFKG
-1958 DLPNGVGVIWNQ
+1958 DLPNGVSVIWNQ
-1970 DFIVNHTKFNSNY
+1970 DYIVNHTKFNSNY
-1983 LYFMDTEESTL
+1983 LYFRDTEEDTW

-2006 FTYNGDL
+2006 FHYDGRL
-2013 DNTEVF
+2013 EGSEVF

-2025 EYRYTEDD
+2025 EYQYTEDD

-2054 MNIVNDNSSYAEFQN
+2054 MNVVNKNDDNSSYAEFQN

-2081 VKSNDD
+2081 VKSNDN
-2087 ICGIFNDSSRIN
+2087 ICGIFNDLDRIN

-2113 DDANVTLN
+2113 DDYNVELSD
-2121 GNEMFV
+2121 NEILFV
-2127 SVTLSKEMTPL
+2127 SVALSKEMPL
-2138 EQNGSC
+2138 LNQGSSC
-2144 ILQIFITT
+2144 KLQMFITT

-2158 RLNSMRITR
+2158 RLNDMRIKRT
-2167 KDNNPLPSGNNKI
+2167 DSNGSPSESNKM
-2180 VYIKYELTKI
+2180 VYITYDLTRN

>member
-196 VQFKESTN
+196 MQFKESTN

-218 NVYPFWGDEENDVA
+218 NVYPFWGDEENDIA

-269 PSLDNGLNTQL
+269 PSSDNGLNTQL

-478 YITIPINFFIGVID
+478 YITIPINFIIGVID
-492 DTVLWIYNTIRGIK
+492 DTVLWIYNKIRGIK

-529 PGGFGEENTTFFPG
+529 PGGFGDENTTFFPG
-543 CESHRAKR
+543 CESHRARR

-649 NSLYADN
+649 NSLSADN
-656 NSMPNGEEKWH
+656 NSMPDGEKKWH
-667 KRRKGVLKYRRGLIK
+667 KSRKGVLKYRRGLIK

-705 NAKLPLNEFGE
+705 NEKLPLNEFGE

-798 GSDETPRYKT
+798 GSDETPRYRT

-898 GYDPYETQVK
+898 RYEPYETQVK

-939 KGFEQVEEDKTDES
+939 KGFEQIEEDKTDES
-953 YLTFRLGAEKELK
+953 YLTFRLGAEK
-966 YEKNSEGRIRH
+966 NGEGRIRH
-977 FYLKNGSKVSMPL
+977 FYLSNGSKVSMPL

-1028 IDVDYKGMSYCQ
+1028 IDVDYKGMSYCP
-1040 ELYANIEGI
+1040 NIYNDDI

-1073 TGTIVSSGNDWT
+1073 TGTIVSSGNDLT
-1085 VTEFEINKD
+1085 LTEFEINK
-1094 DSKENK
+1094 ENN

-1145 SKSET
+1145 SNLET

-1173 DGYDFIITT
+1173 DGYDFIITSK
-1182 RDDDDIKE
+1182 DDIK
-1190 LVKQISAP
+1190 QISTP
-1198 TINADYYSY
+1198 TSDADYYLY
-1207 ELTGYRKSYIEN
+1207 ELTGYRKSDIEN
-1219 NSTKNVKAT
+1219 NSTKKVKAT

-1243 ITSDCMCHESGD
+1243 TTSNVKTTSDCMCSG
-1255 ISDTVGE
+1255 SGDTVGE
-1262 YSVVESEYEMDNDVH
+1262 YSVVKNNGENID
-1277 TKIPYY
+1277 YY

-1293 RYSVKSVQLCEL
+1293 RYSVKSVQLCCEPKDTCGQL
-1305 KETENSTNDVIT
+1305 CLTKETENSTNDVIT

-1326 YLNGMPT
+1326 YLNGVPT

-1344 DNSKF
+1344 GNSKF
-1349 YSSKAVSSI
+1349 YSPKAVSSI
-1358 TDASGEISTS
+1358 TDELGEISTS

-1375 HDEESYMFSEDSNQT
+1375 HDENSYMFSETS
-1390 LLKNQDLWS
+1390 LENQDLWS

-1405 DNINSAESKRS
+1405 DNITSAESKRS
-1416 ILMYKFDSIFSLSEA
+1416 ILMYKFDSIFRLSEA

-1450 YPTLFRSIYPQNT
+1450 YPTLFRSIYPQKT
-1463 TDKSIINSYV
+1463 TNESIINSYV

-1492 NYKISGDTFTE
+1492 NYKISGTTFTE

-1510 RISGGKNI
+1510 LISGGTDI
-1518 KLTNTKDT
+1518 KLKDVILT
-1526 KAVNYQ
+1526 KAANYQ
-1532 GNYFSAFTNDGGYIS
+1532 GNYFSAFTNDGGYVS

-1553 SITVEKIPV
+1553 SITVEKIPI
-1562 NTAVSPIQGDA
+1562 NTSVSPIQQVDA
-1573 KPKGKDIVGE
+1573 KPKGKDIVGK

-1623 DPDTDIL
+1623 DPNTE

-1650 DYNIISS
+1650 DYNIIGSD
-1657 EVSTSEDG
+1657 VSIENG
-1665 TESAE
+1665 IESAKK
-1670 QIDGTYYDTHEYSD
+1670 IDDTY
-1684 SGKTI
+1684 
-1689 LEYTYSYKGGE
+1689 EYTYEYSGVTH
-1700 REDVKTILNKA
+1700 EDVKTTLNKA
-1711 KDYDK
+1711 KDISEGDDK
-1716 NKNNP
+1716 

-1730 TINGNDLSNYYWSTF
+1730 TINGYDLSNYYWSTF
-1745 NKERISEKVMPTHS
+1745 NKDRIIEKVMPT
-1759 SETAQFRVFDHSG
+1759 AKLRVFDHSE

-1798 PQSTNFLYNNT
+1798 PPSTNFLYNNT
-1809 SCSYSISTELDDDN
+1809 SCSYSISTELNDDN
-1823 HIIATASDGESTD
+1823 RIIATASDGESTD

-1848 TPTPSEESEDYSA
+1848 TPSPSEQSDDCSA
-1861 DYTIKNNTE
+1861 NYVISNTE
-1870 TQDEF
+1870 TQDGF

-1903 PFLIKVLSSGL
+1903 PFLIKVLPNIEGSSV
-1914 SKNGISYYKTIN
+1914 NGIAYYKTIN
-1926 DKNITLDY
+1926 KKGKTVDD
-1934 AINKIKIYDFFRWFK
+1934 AINKIKFYDFFIWFK
-1949 KGTWGYFKG
+1949 LGRLGFFKG
-1958 DLPNGVGVIWNQ
+1958 DLPNGVGVIWNK
-1970 DFIVNHTKFNSNY
+1970 DYIVNHTKFNSNY
-1983 LYFMDTEESTL
+1983 LYFRDTEEDTW

-2006 FTYNGDL
+2006 FHYDGRL
-2013 DNTEVF
+2013 DGSEVF

-2025 EYRYTEDD
+2025 EYQYTEDD

-2054 MNIVNDNSSYAEFQN
+2054 MNVVNENDDNSSYAEFQN

-2081 VKSNDD
+2081 VKSNNND
-2087 ICGIFNDSSRIN
+2087 ICGIFNDLDRIN

-2113 DDANVTLN
+2113 DDYNVELSD
-2121 GNEMFV
+2121 NEILFV
-2127 SVTLSKEMTPL
+2127 SVALSKEMPL
-2138 EQNGSC
+2138 LNQGSSC
-2144 ILQIFITT
+2144 KLQMFITT

-2158 RLNSMRITR
+2158 RLNDMRIKRT
-2167 KDNNPLPSGNNKI
+2167 DSNESPNESNKM
-2180 VYIKYELTKI
+2180 VYITYDLTRN

>member
-218 NVYPFWGDEENDVA
+218 NVYPFWGDEENDIA

-468 LACILFETLV
+468 LACILFETFV
-478 YITIPINFFIGVID
+478 YITIPINIIIGVID
-492 DTVLWIYNTIRGIK
+492 DTVLWAYNQLKGIK
-506 IPVIHVK
+506 VPLINWY
-513 IFGWLPKLDY
+513 IFDWLPDLDY

-568 DTLFDSIQRSL
+568 KTLFDSIQRSL

-649 NSLYADN
+649 NSLSADN

-667 KRRKGVLKYRRGLIK
+667 KSRKGVLKYRRGLIK

-823 KSCINVERLSEL
+823 KSCINVERLSEF

-898 GYDPYETQVK
+898 GYEPYETQVK

-953 YLTFRLGAEKELK
+953 YLTFRLGAEKDSK
-966 YEKNSEGRIRH
+966 YENNSEGRIRH

-1028 IDVDYKGMSYCQ
+1028 IDVDYKGMSYCP
-1040 ELYANIEGI
+1040 NIYNDDI

-1073 TGTIVSSGNDWT
+1073 NGTIVSSGNDWT

-1094 DSKENK
+1094 DSKENN

-1145 SKSET
+1145 SNSET

-1173 DGYDFIITT
+1173 DGYDFIITSK
-1182 RDDDDIKE
+1182 DDI
-1190 LVKQISAP
+1190 KQISAP

-1207 ELTGYRKSYIEN
+1207 ELTGVRKSDIEN
-1219 NSTKNVKAT
+1219 GSTKKVKAT

-1243 ITSDCMCHESGD
+1243 TTSNCMCHSGD
-1255 ISDTVGE
+1255 TSGNTVGE
-1262 YSVVESEYEMDNDVH
+1262 YSVVQSEYEMDNDDH
-1277 TKIPYY
+1277 TKIYYY

-1326 YLNGMPT
+1326 YLNGVPT

-1349 YSSKAVSSI
+1349 YSSQAASNI
-1358 TDASGEISTS
+1358 TSAS
-1368 ISGWLNV
+1368 ISGWLNA
-1375 HDEESYMFSEDSNQT
+1375 HDENSYMFSIDNNQAV
-1390 LLKNQDLWS
+1390 LKNQDLWS
-1399 NFVTFT
+1399 NFVTIT
-1405 DNINSAESKRS
+1405 DNITSAESKRS
-1416 ILMYKFDSIFSLSEA
+1416 ILMYKFDSIFRLSEA

-1450 YPTLFRSIYPQNT
+1450 YPTLFRSIYPQKT
-1463 TDKSIINSYV
+1463 TDKSAINSYV

-1492 NYKISGDTFTE
+1492 NYKISCDTFTE

-1510 RISGGKNI
+1510 LISGGKNI
-1518 KLTNTKDT
+1518 RLKNTKDT

-1553 SITVEKIPV
+1553 SITVEKIPI
-1562 NTAVSPIQGDA
+1562 NTYVSPIQGTDA

-1589 ALDNNSY
+1589 ALENNSY

-1623 DPDTDIL
+1623 GKDTDIL

-1657 EVSTSEDG
+1657 NVSTSEDG
-1665 TESAE
+1665 IESAE
-1670 QIDGTYYDTHEYSD
+1670 PR
-1684 SGKTI
+1684 
-1689 LEYTYSYKGGE
+1689 LACEYTYEYTGGE
-1700 REDVKTILNKA
+1700 NKDVKTILNTA
-1711 KDYDK
+1711 SDYKSSEDM
-1716 NKNNP
+1716 

-1730 TINGNDLSNYYWSTF
+1730 TINGNDLSNYYWSEF
-1745 NKERISEKVMPTHS
+1745 NVERMKPYVES
-1759 SETAQFRVFDHSG
+1759 SETTPFRIFDHSG
-1772 DTDLFNGEYNPKDNF
+1772 DTDLFNGEYNPKDDNF

-1809 SCSYSISTELDDDN
+1809 SCSYSISTELNDDN
-1823 HIIATASDGESTD
+1823 RIIATASDGESTD

-1848 TPTPSEESEDYSA
+1848 TPTPSEENDDYSA
-1861 DYTIKNNTE
+1861 NYNIQSNTE
-1870 TQDEF
+1870 IDGF
-1875 KILTFNNANLRF
+1875 KTLTFNYANLRF

-1903 PFLIKVLSSGL
+1903 PTLIKVLPKTEKL
-1914 SKNGISYYKTIN
+1914 NGIAYYKTIN
-1926 DKNITLDY
+1926 
-1934 AINKIKIYDFFRWFK
+1934 K
-1949 KGTWGYFKG
+1949 KGKTVDDALKDIRIGVFAKRYWVGRWRISLSG
-1958 DLPNGVGVIWNQ
+1958 ELPNGV
-1970 DFIVNHTKFNSNY
+1970 DFTSIDNHT
-1983 LYFMDTEESTL
+1983 YFMDTEDNTL

-1999 TKFASIV
+1999 TKFTSIV
-2006 FTYNGDL
+2006 FTYSGKLSGD
-2013 DNTEVF
+2013 TEVF

-2025 EYRYTEDD
+2025 EYQYTEDD

-2054 MNIVNDNSSYAEFQN
+2054 MNVVNKNDDNSSYAEFQN

-2081 VKSNDD
+2081 VKSNNND
-2087 ICGIFNDSSRIN
+2087 ICGIFNDLDRIN
-2099 FSFRYN
+2099 FYFRYEWEN
-2105 WNEKWYYI
+2105 NWYYI
-2113 DDANVTLN
+2113 DDYNVESSD
-2121 GNEMFV
+2121 NEILFV
-2127 SVTLSKEMTPL
+2127 SVALSKEMPL
-2138 EQNGSC
+2138 LNKGSHC
-2144 ILQIFITT
+2144 KLQMFITT
-2152 ASGFVY
+2152 ASGFIY
-2158 RLNSMRITR
+2158 RLNDMRITR
-2167 KDNNPLPSGNNKI
+2167 RDNNGSPSESNKR
-2180 VYIKYELTKI
+2180 VYITYELT

>member
-178 KPRDFEYKGYNI
+178 KPRYFEYKGYNI

-218 NVYPFWGDEENDVA
+218 NVYPFWGDEENDIA

-478 YITIPINFFIGVID
+478 YITIPINFFIGIID
-492 DTVLWIYNTIRGIK
+492 DTLLLIYNRIRGIK

-543 CESHRAKR
+543 CESHRARR

-644 IEYKD
+644 IEYKN

-772 SDSDDIESNAEDS
+772 SDSDDIENNAEDS

-798 GSDETPRYKT
+798 GSGETPRYRT

-898 GYDPYETQVK
+898 GYKPYETQVK

-953 YLTFRLGAEKELK
+953 YLTFRLGAEKESK

-1028 IDVDYKGMSYCQ
+1028 IDVDYKGMSYCP
-1040 ELYANIEGI
+1040 NIYNDVEDV

-1085 VTEFEINKD
+1085 VTEFEINRD
-1094 DSKENK
+1094 DSKENN

-1145 SKSET
+1145 STSET

-1173 DGYDFIITT
+1173 DGYDFIITSE
-1182 RDDDDIKE
+1182 DGI
-1190 LVKQISAP
+1190 KQISTP
-1198 TINADYYSY
+1198 TSDADYYSY
-1207 ELTGYRKSYIEN
+1207 ELTGYRKSDVEN
-1219 NSTKNVKAT
+1219 GSTKKVKAT
-1228 IVIKISAINKESNDQ
+1228 IVIKISAINNEPNDQ
-1243 ITSDCMCHESGD
+1243 TTSNCMCHSGKT
-1255 ISDTVGE
+1255 SGDTVGE
-1262 YSVVESEYEMDNDVH
+1262 YSVVQSEYEMDNGKNQ
-1277 TKIPYY
+1277 TYY
-1283 ILRLNVYQPN
+1283 LLRLNVYQPN

-1317 VNNGESFIT
+1317 VNNGNSFIT
-1326 YLNGMPT
+1326 YLNGVPT

-1344 DNSKF
+1344 ESNF
-1349 YSSKAVSSI
+1349 YSPKAVSSI
-1358 TDASGEISTS
+1358 TDAS

-1375 HDEESYMFSEDSNQT
+1375 HDEKSYMFSIDNNKAV
-1390 LLKNQDLWS
+1390 LKNQDLWS
-1399 NFVTFT
+1399 NFVTIT
-1405 DNINSAESKRS
+1405 DNITSAESKRS
-1416 ILMYKFDSIFSLSEA
+1416 ILMYKFDSIFRLSEA
-1431 TYVTTDSSCKFKYS
+1431 TYVTTESSCKFKYS

-1463 TDKSIINSYV
+1463 TNESIINSYV

-1492 NYKISGDTFTE
+1492 NYKISGTTFTE

-1510 RISGGKNI
+1510 LISGG
-1518 KLTNTKDT
+1518 TKING
-1526 KAVNYQ
+1526 KEAVNYQ

-1553 SITVEKIPV
+1553 SITVEKIPI
-1562 NTAVSPIQGDA
+1562 NTAVSPMQGDA

-1583 LNDFKK
+1583 LNNFKK

-1623 DPDTDIL
+1623 GKDDIL

-1650 DYNIISS
+1650 DYNIIGSN
-1657 EVSTSEDG
+1657 VSTIEDG
-1665 TESAE
+1665 TESAKK
-1670 QIDGTYYDTHEYSD
+1670 IDDTY
-1684 SGKTI
+1684 
-1689 LEYTYSYKGGE
+1689 EYTYEYTGGKP
-1700 REDVKTILNKA
+1700 EDVKTTLNKA
-1711 KDYDK
+1711 KDTSDDDDK
-1716 NKNNP
+1716 
-1721 GVFKKFYES
+1721 GIFKKFYES
-1730 TINGNDLSNYYWSTF
+1730 TINGNDISNYYWSTF
-1745 NKERISEKVMPTHS
+1745 NIDRITRKVMPTHS
-1759 SETAQFRVFDHSG
+1759 GETAEFRVFDHSG
-1772 DTDLFNGEYNPKDNF
+1772 DADLFNGEYNPQDNF

-1798 PQSTNFLYNNT
+1798 QQSTNFLYNNT
-1809 SCSYSISTELDDDN
+1809 SCSYSISTELNDDN

-1836 IDLTFGNLVTFL
+1836 IDLTFENLVTFL
-1848 TPTPSEESEDYSA
+1848 TPSPSEESDDYSA
-1861 DYTIKNNTE
+1861 NYVISNTE
-1870 TQDEF
+1870 IDGF
-1875 KILTFNNANLRF
+1875 KTLTFNHANLKF
-1887 RYNIKSDGSYN
+1887 RYNIKSDGSYD

-1903 PFLIKVLSSGL
+1903 PFLIKVLQSGSSV
-1914 SKNGISYYKTIN
+1914 NGIAYYKTIN
-1926 DKNITLDY
+1926 KKGETVDD
-1934 AINKIKIYDFFRWFK
+1934 AINNIKFYDFFRWFK
-1949 KGTWGYFKG
+1949 RDKHGYFKG
-1958 DLPNGVGVIWNQ
+1958 DLPNGVGVIWNKN
-1970 DFIVNHTKFNSNY
+1970 FIVNHTKFNSNY
-1983 LYFMDTEESTL
+1983 LYFRDTEEDTL

-2006 FTYNGDL
+2006 FPYDGRL
-2013 DNTEVF
+2013 DGSEVF

-2025 EYRYTEDD
+2025 EYQYTEDD

-2054 MNIVNDNSSYAEFQN
+2054 MNVVNENDDNVNKDNSSYAEFQN
-2069 GDIIQHMGFKFS
+2069 GDIIQHMGFKFL
-2081 VKSNDD
+2081 VKSKDNN
-2087 ICGIFNDSSRIN
+2087 ICGIFNDLDRIN
-2099 FSFRYN
+2099 FYFRYEWEN
-2105 WNEKWYYI
+2105 NWYYI
-2113 DDANVTLN
+2113 DDYNVELSD
-2121 GNEMFV
+2121 NEILFV
-2127 SVTLSKEMTPL
+2127 SVALNKEIPL
-2138 EQNGSC
+2138 LEKDSSC
-2144 ILQIFITT
+2144 KLQMFITT
-2152 ASGFVY
+2152 ASGFIY
-2158 RLNSMRITR
+2158 RLNDMRITR
-2167 KDNNPLPSGNNKI
+2167 RYNNWSPSESNKR
-2180 VYIKYELTKI
+2180 VYITYELT

>member
-381 TEVKPTLKVSGSD
+381 TEVKPTLKVSGSE

-492 DTVLWIYNTIRGIK
+492 DTILWIYNTIRGIK

-543 CESHRAKR
+543 CESHRARR

-644 IEYKD
+644 IEYKN
-649 NSLYADN
+649 NSLSADN

-823 KSCINVERLSEL
+823 KSCINVERLSEF

-898 GYDPYETQVK
+898 GYEPYETQVK

-953 YLTFRLGAEKELK
+953 YLTFRLGAEKDSK

-997 YFGIKKGSTAIDKF
+997 YFGVKKGSTAIDKF

-1028 IDVDYKGMSYCQ
+1028 IDVDYKGMSYCP
-1040 ELYANIEGI
+1040 NIYNDVEDV

-1073 TGTIVSSGNDWT
+1073 NGTIVSSGNDLT

-1145 SKSET
+1145 STSET

-1173 DGYDFIITT
+1173 DGYDFIITSE
-1182 RDDDDIKE
+1182 DDI
-1190 LVKQISAP
+1190 KQISAP

-1207 ELTGYRKSYIEN
+1207 ELTGVRKSDIEN
-1219 NSTKNVKAT
+1219 GSTKKVKAT
-1228 IVIKISAINKESNDQ
+1228 IVIKISAINKESNDKT
-1243 ITSDCMCHESGD
+1243 TSNCMCSGD
-1255 ISDTVGE
+1255 TSGNTVGE
-1262 YSVVESEYEMDNDVH
+1262 YSVVQSEYEMDNDDH
-1277 TKIPYY
+1277 TKIYYY

-1293 RYSVKSVQLCEL
+1293 RYSVKSVQLCCESKETCGQL
-1305 KETENSTNDVIT
+1305 CLTKETENSTNDVIT

-1326 YLNGMPT
+1326 YLNGVPT

-1344 DNSKF
+1344 KSNF
-1349 YSSKAVSSI
+1349 YSPKAVSSI
-1358 TDASGEISTS
+1358 TDAS

-1375 HDEESYMFSEDSNQT
+1375 HDENSYMFSENGNQT

-1399 NFVTFT
+1399 NFITFT

-1416 ILMYKFDSIFSLSEA
+1416 ILMYKFDSIFRLSEA

-1463 TDKSIINSYV
+1463 TNESIINSYV

-1492 NYKISGDTFTE
+1492 NYKISGTTFTE

-1510 RISGGKNI
+1510 LISGGTDI
-1518 KLTNTKDT
+1518 KLTETRKT
-1526 KAVNYQ
+1526 EAVNYQ

-1547 KFKIDN
+1547 KFKIDD
-1553 SITVEKIPV
+1553 SITVEKIPI
-1562 NTAVSPIQGDA
+1562 NTSVSPIQGDD

-1623 DPDTDIL
+1623 DKDNDIL

-1650 DYNIISS
+1650 DYNIIGSD
-1657 EVSTSEDG
+1657 VSIDNG
-1665 TESAE
+1665 IESAKK
-1670 QIDGTYYDTHEYSD
+1670 IDDTY
-1684 SGKTI
+1684 
-1689 LEYTYSYKGGE
+1689 EYTYEYSGVTP
-1700 REDVKTILNKA
+1700 EDVKTILNKA
-1711 KDYDK
+1711 SDYTSSEDM
-1716 NKNNP
+1716 

-1730 TINGNDLSNYYWSTF
+1730 TINGYDLSNYYWSTF
-1745 NKERISEKVMPTHS
+1745 NKNRIKQKVMPTHS
-1759 SETAQFRVFDHSG
+1759 GETEQFRVFDHSE

-1798 PQSTNFLYNNT
+1798 KQSTNFLYNNT

-1823 HIIATASDGESTD
+1823 NIIATASDGESTD

-1861 DYTIKNNTE
+1861 NYTVKNNKE
-1870 TQDEF
+1870 TPDGF
-1875 KILTFNNANLRF
+1875 KTLKFNNANLRF

-1903 PFLIKVLSSGL
+1903 PFLIKVLPNDSSV
-1914 SKNGISYYKTIN
+1914 NGIAYYKTIN
-1926 DKNITLDY
+1926 KKGETVDDALKD
-1934 AINKIKIYDFFRWFK
+1934 IKFYDFFRWFK
-1949 KGTWGYFKG
+1949 RDIHGYFKG
-1958 DLPNGVGVIWNQ
+1958 DLPNGVGVIWNKN
-1970 DFIVNHTKFNSNY
+1970 FIVNHTKFNSNY
-1983 LYFMDTEESTL
+1983 LYFRDTEEDTL

-2006 FTYNGDL
+2006 FTYDGSL
-2013 DNTEVF
+2013 EGSEVF

-2025 EYRYTEDD
+2025 EYQYTEDD

-2054 MNIVNDNSSYAEFQN
+2054 MNVFNYKNDNDDNKDNSSYAEFQN
-2069 GDIIQHMGFKFS
+2069 GDIIQHMGFKFL
-2081 VKSNDD
+2081 VKSKDNN
-2087 ICGIFNDSSRIN
+2087 ICGIFNDLDRIN
-2099 FSFRYN
+2099 FYFRYKWEN
-2105 WNEKWYYI
+2105 NWYYI
-2113 DDANVTLN
+2113 DDYNVELSD
-2121 GNEMFV
+2121 NEILFV
-2127 SVTLSKEMTPL
+2127 SVALSKEMPL
-2138 EQNGSC
+2138 LNQGSSC
-2144 ILQIFITT
+2144 KLQMFITT
-2152 ASGFVY
+2152 ASGFIY
-2158 RLNSMRITR
+2158 RLNDMRIKRT
-2167 KDNNPLPSGNNKI
+2167 DSNGSPSENKR
-2180 VYIKYELTKI
+2180 VYITYELT

>member
-101 YNLLPDYSDDS
+101 YNVLPDYSDDS

-360 DEGFSRHTAKYLVP
+360 DEGFSRHTAKYRVP

-492 DTVLWIYNTIRGIK
+492 DTILWIYNTIRGIK

-543 CESHRAKR
+543 CESHRARR

-644 IEYKD
+644 IEYKN
-649 NSLYADN
+649 NSLSADN
-656 NSMPNGEEKWH
+656 NSMPNGEKKWH
-667 KRRKGVLKYRRGLIK
+667 KSRKGVLKYRRGLIK

-823 KSCINVERLSEL
+823 KSCINVERLSEF

-898 GYDPYETQVK
+898 GYEPYETQVK

-953 YLTFRLGAEKELK
+953 YLTFRLGAEKESK

-997 YFGIKKGSTAIDKF
+997 YFGVKKGSTAIDKF

-1028 IDVDYKGMSYCQ
+1028 IDVDYKGMSYCP
-1040 ELYANIEGI
+1040 NIYNDVEDV

-1073 TGTIVSSGNDWT
+1073 NGTIVSSGNDLT

-1145 SKSET
+1145 STSET

-1173 DGYDFIITT
+1173 DGYDFIITSE
-1182 RDDDDIKE
+1182 DDI
-1190 LVKQISAP
+1190 KQISAP

-1207 ELTGYRKSYIEN
+1207 ELTGVRKSDIEN
-1219 NSTKNVKAT
+1219 GSTKKVKAT
-1228 IVIKISAINKESNDQ
+1228 IVIKISAINKESNDKT
-1243 ITSDCMCHESGD
+1243 TSNCMCSGD
-1255 ISDTVGE
+1255 TSGNTVGE
-1262 YSVVESEYEMDNDVH
+1262 YSVVQSEYEMDNDDH
-1277 TKIPYY
+1277 TKIYYY

-1326 YLNGMPT
+1326 YLNGVPT

-1344 DNSKF
+1344 KSNF
-1349 YSSKAVSSI
+1349 YSPKAVSSI
-1358 TDASGEISTS
+1358 TDAS

-1375 HDEESYMFSEDSNQT
+1375 HDEKSYMFSENGNQT

-1399 NFVTFT
+1399 NFITFT

-1416 ILMYKFDSIFSLSEA
+1416 ILMYKFDSIFRLSEA

-1463 TDKSIINSYV
+1463 TNESIINSYV

-1492 NYKISGDTFTE
+1492 NYKISGTTFTE

-1510 RISGGKNI
+1510 LISGGTDI
-1518 KLTNTKDT
+1518 KLTDT
-1526 KAVNYQ
+1526 RKTEAVNYQ

-1553 SITVEKIPV
+1553 SITVEKIPI
-1562 NTAVSPIQGDA
+1562 NTSVSPIQGDD

-1623 DPDTDIL
+1623 DKDNDIL

-1650 DYNIISS
+1650 DYNIIGSD
-1657 EVSTSEDG
+1657 VSIENG
-1665 TESAE
+1665 IESAKK
-1670 QIDGTYYDTHEYSD
+1670 IDDTY
-1684 SGKTI
+1684 
-1689 LEYTYSYKGGE
+1689 EYTYEYNGVTP
-1700 REDVKTILNKA
+1700 EDVKTILNKA
-1711 KDYDK
+1711 KDTSDDDDK
-1716 NKNNP
+1716 

-1745 NKERISEKVMPTHS
+1745 NVNRMKPYVES
-1759 SETAQFRVFDHSG
+1759 SETTPFRIFDHSN
-1772 DTDLFNGEYNPKDNF
+1772 DTSLFNGEYNPKDNF

-1823 HIIATASDGESTD
+1823 NIIATASDGESTD

-1848 TPTPSEESEDYSA
+1848 TPSPSEQSDDYSA
-1861 DYTIKNNTE
+1861 NYNIQSNTE
-1870 TQDEF
+1870 TPDGF
-1875 KILTFNNANLRF
+1875 KTLIFNYANLRF
-1887 RYNIKSDGSYN
+1887 RYNIKSEGSYN

-1903 PFLIKVLSSGL
+1903 PTLIKVLPKTEKL
-1914 SKNGISYYKTIN
+1914 NGIAYYKTIN
-1926 DKNITLDY
+1926 KNGKTVDDALKDIRIGVFAKRY
-1934 AINKIKIYDFFRWFK
+1934 WVGRWRISLS
-1949 KGTWGYFKG
+1949 GE
-1958 DLPNGVGVIWNQ
+1958 LPNGV
-1970 DFIVNHTKFNSNY
+1970 DFTYIDNHT
-1983 LYFMDTEESTL
+1983 YFMDTEDNTL

-1999 TKFASIV
+1999 TKFTSIV
-2006 FTYNGDL
+2006 FTYGGKLSGD
-2013 DNTEVF
+2013 TEVF

-2025 EYRYTEDD
+2025 EYQYTEDD

-2054 MNIVNDNSSYAEFQN
+2054 MNVFNYKNDNDDNKDNSSYAEFQN

-2081 VKSNDD
+2081 VKSNNND
-2087 ICGIFNDSSRIN
+2087 ICGIFNDLDRIN
-2099 FSFRYN
+2099 FYFRYKWEN
-2105 WNEKWYYI
+2105 NWYYI
-2113 DDANVTLN
+2113 DDYNVELSD
-2121 GNEMFV
+2121 NEILFV
-2127 SVTLSKEMTPL
+2127 SVALSKEMPL
-2138 EQNGSC
+2138 LNQGSSC
-2144 ILQIFITT
+2144 KLQMFITT
-2152 ASGFVY
+2152 ASGFIY
-2158 RLNSMRITR
+2158 RLNDMRIKRT
-2167 KDNNPLPSGNNKI
+2167 DSNGSPSESNKR
-2180 VYIKYELTKI
+2180 VYITYELT

>member
-218 NVYPFWGDEENDVA
+218 NVYPFWGDEENDIA

-269 PSLDNGLNTQL
+269 PSSDNGLNTQL

-381 TEVKPTLKVSGSD
+381 TEVKPTLKVSGID

-506 IPVIHVK
+506 IPIIHVK

-649 NSLYADN
+649 NSLSADN
-656 NSMPNGEEKWH
+656 NSMPNGEKKWH
-667 KRRKGVLKYRRGLIK
+667 KSRKGVLKYRRGLIK

-705 NAKLPLNEFGE
+705 NANLPLNEFGE

-798 GSDETPRYKT
+798 GSDETPRYRT

-898 GYDPYETQVK
+898 KYEPYETQVK

-953 YLTFRLGAEKELK
+953 YLTFRLGAEK
-966 YEKNSEGRIRH
+966 NGEGRIRH
-977 FYLKNGSKVSMPL
+977 FYLSNGSKVSMPL

-1028 IDVDYKGMSYCQ
+1028 IDVDYKGMSYCPSIYDGV
-1040 ELYANIEGI
+1040 EDV

-1073 TGTIVSSGNDWT
+1073 TGTIVSSGNDLT

-1145 SKSET
+1145 SNLET
-1150 PMEYICKKSSM
+1150 PMEYICNESSM

-1173 DGYDFIITT
+1173 DGYDFIIT
-1182 RDDDDIKE
+1182 DKNDI
-1190 LVKQISAP
+1190 KQISTP
-1198 TINADYYSY
+1198 TSDADYYLY
-1207 ELTGYRKSYIEN
+1207 ELTGVRKSDIEN
-1219 NSTKNVKAT
+1219 GSTKKVKAT
-1228 IVIKISAINKESNDQ
+1228 IVIKISAINKESNDKTTSNVKT
-1243 ITSDCMCHESGD
+1243 TSDCMCTGNT
-1255 ISDTVGE
+1255 TVGE
-1262 YSVVESEYEMDNDVH
+1262 YSVVKMDNGENQ
-1277 TKIPYY
+1277 TYY

-1293 RYSVKSVQLCEL
+1293 RYSVKSVQLCCESKETCGQL
-1305 KETENSTNDVIT
+1305 CLTKETENSTNDVIT

-1326 YLNGMPT
+1326 YLNGVPT

-1344 DNSKF
+1344 KSNF
-1349 YSSKAVSSI
+1349 YSPKAVSDI
-1358 TDASGEISTS
+1358 NDTS
-1368 ISGWLNV
+1368 LSGWLNV
-1375 HDEESYMFSEDSNQT
+1375 HDEDSYMFSET
-1390 LLKNQDLWS
+1390 KLENQDLWS
-1399 NFVTFT
+1399 NFVTIT

-1416 ILMYKFDSIFSLSEA
+1416 ILMYKFDSIFRLSEA

-1463 TDKSIINSYV
+1463 TNESIINSYV

-1492 NYKISGDTFTE
+1492 NYKISGTTFTE

-1510 RISGGKNI
+1510 LISGGTDI
-1518 KLTNTKDT
+1518 KLKNTKDT

-1553 SITVEKIPV
+1553 SITVEKIPI
-1562 NTAVSPIQGDA
+1562 NTSVSPIQGGDA

-1623 DPDTDIL
+1623 GPNTE

-1650 DYNIISS
+1650 DYNIINSK
-1657 EVSTSEDG
+1657 VSTSDNG
-1665 TESAE
+1665 IESATAITAKTE
-1670 QIDGTYYDTHEYSD
+1670 ADGE
-1684 SGKTI
+1684 I
-1689 LEYTYSYKGGE
+1689 LYAYEYTYEYTGGDNN
-1700 REDVKTILNKA
+1700 DVKTRLNEA
-1711 KDYDK
+1711 RDTSDVDDK
-1716 NKNNP
+1716 

-1745 NKERISEKVMPTHS
+1745 NVKRMEPYVKSI
-1759 SETAQFRVFDHSG
+1759 ETAQLRVFDHSG
-1772 DTDLFNGEYNPKDNF
+1772 DTDLFNGEYNPEGNF

-1809 SCSYSISTELDDDN
+1809 SCSYSISTELNDDN
-1823 HIIATASDGESTD
+1823 RIIATASDGESTD

-1848 TPTPSEESEDYSA
+1848 TPSPSEQSEDYSA
-1861 DYTIKNNTE
+1861 NYNIQGE
-1870 TQDEF
+1870 TDGF
-1875 KILTFNNANLRF
+1875 KTLKFNNANLRF

-1903 PFLIKVLSSGL
+1903 PLLIKVLPNIEGSSV
-1914 SKNGISYYKTIN
+1914 NGIAYYKTIN
-1926 DKNITLDY
+1926 DKDITLDD
-1934 AINKIKIYDFFRWFK
+1934 AINKIKFYNFFIWFK
-1949 KGTWGYFKG
+1949 LGRLGFFKG
-1958 DLPNGVGVIWNQ
+1958 DLPNGVGVIYNQ
-1970 DFIVNHTKFNSNY
+1970 DYIVNHSKFNSNY
-1983 LYFMDTEESTL
+1983 LYFRDTEDDTW

-1999 TKFASIV
+1999 TKFTSIV
-2006 FTYNGDL
+2006 FHYDGRL
-2013 DNTEVF
+2013 DGSEVF

-2025 EYRYTEDD
+2025 EYQYTEDD

-2054 MNIVNDNSSYAEFQN
+2054 MNVVNENDDNSSYAEFQN

-2081 VKSNDD
+2081 VKYNNND
-2087 ICGIFNDSSRIN
+2087 ICGIFNDLDRIN

-2105 WNEKWYYI
+2105 WNKKWYYI
-2113 DDANVTLN
+2113 DDYNVELSD
-2121 GNEMFV
+2121 NEILFV
-2127 SVTLSKEMTPL
+2127 SVELSKEMPL
-2138 EQNGSC
+2138 LNQGSSC
-2144 ILQIFITT
+2144 DLQMFITT

-2158 RLNSMRITR
+2158 RFDMRIKRT
-2167 KDNNPLPSGNNKI
+2167 DSNELPSESNKR
-2180 VYIKYELTKI
+2180 VYITYELS